1 METFLL
7 NLLKTS
13 LLGSLAILAML
24 VLKPLWRERY
34 RAKTRCW
41 LWLALAAFLLL
52 PVDFSVKNAPV
63 QAAPPK
69 DYTLFVGT
77 DKTAIQSTD
86 NLFGDM
92 AEKSGQSPAQVRDTI
107 IQRPVT
113 NPEQKTTRYIPVTT
127 ILFYGYLAGAA
138 AFLLYQGVSYALFR
152 RTVRRWKR
160 DVSRA
165 DYAAMLSD
173 TARDLGVSAPEMIVC
188 EAISTPA
195 VTGLLRPRLLLPH
208 ERYDVQELRY
218 ILRHELCHLKRR
230 DMLLKL
236 VLLAANAM
244 HWFNPVVYLM
254 LRQADEDIE
263 LACDSA
269 ATDGLELPERAAY
282 SRTLLAAV
290 QSSVRALP
298 ATTCFGGTVER
309 LKRRITNVLG
319 AQKKRGLGVVALV
332 LALTLTAGCAISW
345 GERAQKNDDPF
356 ADKSYTVDILL
367 YEAPAF
373 TDGFTDGT
381 YPSFRT
387 TTNTAG
393 EKYVTLCDAWGS
405 TSIYGPMEEYTLEKQ
420 SFYALFGS
428 TKASPVDDLIQNN
441 KSAWSGHCE
450 EASDGQPNQVYLLKQ
465 KDGSVYLGLAGD
477 YEEDGSE
484 LFCSVFRL
492 NEQVNPIYASMDDYA
507 AACVEDL
514 KKGTMTYSV
523 SENNDYASRS
533 IEDTVADV
541 RVTQLEQADSLG
553 NLSPDGTVLELWY
566 FQYEMKP
573 TNEAGMQ
580 IDVIGGQELTDD
592 GYLNENWT
600 HYLTVLHYTYGEKT
614 GYQVIGTYTGNDGL
628 WYNGC
633 SYSGEEKY
641 YLHDFYVDY
650 AGLDLPKMF
659 IPDLLN
665 DTAADGYGR
674 ANQCEARL
682 ISGDGSYYFYAP
694 ITAWAC
700 NPGTEF
706 WYSRYDTGSYFN
718 AKKLEQSLDEAK
730 AEWESTGAK
739 AEKTDAGWRFVT
751 HEGMSNTIVTLF
763 DAPDGT
769 CYEVTTHWTF
779 DGSTEENQ
787 WGWNRDRAVE
797 GEAVILQ
804 AMVNS
809 FRTSKILFTDGSPNG
824 SESSDPAPDD
834 TAFQADLQLASNGGA
849 SWLSLNTDGMAVGG
863 HDPKDSAPTVL
874 LDTCDYK
881 EYDPSESSPSG
892 SAVPPGGGNPLALCL
907 SLSNSAR
914 FTFYEGSDFMLY
926 QHGDTRYYKVSSYG
940 DYATIFDA
948 MLAWYNKT
956 PDKEA
961 TFESDLVLASNA
973 ATVDILAFCP
983 ASGESGSHA
992 PLLTGYSVALDS
1004 YEYKPIDKPKNLDG
1018 LDSVELWPHN
1028 AQATCLIFYKGT
1040 NTVKYVSGK
1049 SERYYRAVGDFSIV
1063 DNDGRTLYDLMRVW
1077 YDTAEY
1083 SDMLT
1088 SDVRAQSKSF
1098 SWQEAAQ
1105 NWANA
1110 YYGTQKEVTSGS
1122 IYKFTWLNVTV
1133 NPAEE
1138 TTQAKRKAGE
1148 IDDNTYCFAVRVE
1161 FTAESANALQSAMA
1175 GNTVKCENPAAP
1187 KDAYEFYR
1195 CCTIQLR
1202 DDGRWYGTELGTGWL
1217 CAIPK
1222 KEGLPPPFFA
1232 VFQRRAGKST
1242 GTSQRYVV

>member
-41 LWLALAAFLLL
+41 LWLALAVFLLL

-92 AEKSGQSPAQVRDTI
+92 AEKSGQSPAAVRDTI

-138 AFLLYQGVSYALFR
+138 AFLLYQGLSYAHFR

-160 DVSRA
+160 DVARV

-319 AQKKRGLGVVALV
+319 AQKKRGLGIVALV
-332 LALTLTAGCAISW
+332 LALTLTAGCAVSW
-345 GERAQKNDDPF
+345 GERGKKNDAPF
-356 ADKSYTVDILL
+356 
-367 YEAPAF
+367 
-373 TDGFTDGT
+373 DGT
-381 YPSFRT
+381 RYNPVLVVANWELTIGKNFRPLYYVSDESGT
-387 TTNTAG
+387 YFRLSREDGVNTVTMIYDGG
-393 EKYVTLCDAWGS
+393 ETAFAPMESVTLTQENFDGTLLPDLDTLRGDNKAAWRVQLPDNFDDHDPEASPNLVFLLEQEDGTLYLCIGYHFEGGDAFIEDTDRIRWV
-405 TSIYGPMEEYTLEKQ
+405 YRLEK
-420 SFYALFGS
+420 
-428 TKASPVDDLIQNN
+428 
-441 KSAWSGHCE
+441 
-450 EASDGQPNQVYLLKQ
+450 
-465 KDGSVYLGLAGD
+465 
-477 YEEDGSE
+477 ED
-484 LFCSVFRL
+484 
-492 NEQVNPIYASMDDYA
+492 NTIYPSMDDYA
-507 AACVEDL
+507 AKCVEDL
-514 KKGTMTYSV
+514 KQGTMTYYT
-523 SENNDYASRS
+523 SENGNYGSQA

-573 TNEAGMQ
+573 TNEAGVQ

-600 HYLTVLHYTYGEKT
+600 HYLTVLHYTYGEQT
-614 GYQVIGTYTGNDGL
+614 GYQIIGTSMSNDGL

-633 SYSGEEKY
+633 GYGVDLKY

-650 AGLDLPKMF
+650 AGLDLPKMY
-659 IPDLLN
+659 IPNLVDGLVE
-665 DTAADGYGR
+665 DGYGHG
-674 ANQCEARL
+674 NSVEGRL
-682 ISGDGSYYFYAP
+682 VSGSTYNFCYYYVP
-694 ITAWAC
+694 ITGWAC
-700 NPGTEF
+700 SPGTDY
-706 WYSRYDTGSYFN
+706 WYSRYDTGSYFSV
-718 AKKLEQSLDEAK
+718 KKLERGINDAK
-730 AEWESTGAK
+730 AEWERTGVTG
-739 AEKTDAGWRFVT
+739 EKVDTGCWRYVT

-763 DAPDGT
+763 AGPNNT
-769 CYEVTTHWTF
+769 TYEVEIHWLF

-797 GEAVILQ
+797 EEAVILQ
-804 AMVNS
+804 AMVKHFTINGG
-809 FRTSKILFTDGSPNG
+809 IYFTDGSSD
-824 SESSDPAPDD
+824 SESPAD
-834 TAFQADLQLASNGGA
+834 TAFLTDLQLAANGGIESLTLFPA
-849 SWLSLNTDGMAVGG
+849 ATSSIISPCEPVSTEGSELHVDLSNYGYSSTSEPENISLLNHIRIDLKGDSQSWF
-863 HDPKDSAPTVL
+863 
-874 LDTCDYK
+874 
-881 EYDPSESSPSG
+881 ESYQ
-892 SAVPPGGGNPLALCL
+892 GGNVIGYCAENRP
-907 SLSNSAR
+907 
-914 FTFYEGSDFMLY
+914 TE
-926 QHGDTRYYKVSSYG
+926 YY
-940 DYATIFDA
+940 
-948 MLAWYNKT
+948 
-956 PDKEA
+956 
-961 TFESDLVLASNA
+961 
-973 ATVDILAFCP
+973 LAF
-983 ASGESGSHA
+983 
-992 PLLTGYSVALDS
+992 
-1004 YEYKPIDKPKNLDG
+1004 
-1018 LDSVELWPHN
+1018 
-1028 AQATCLIFYKGT
+1028 
-1040 NTVKYVSGK
+1040 
-1049 SERYYRAVGDFSIV
+1049 GDF
-1063 DNDGRTLYDLMRVW
+1063 GKYATLYDVILEWYHSAQSGTKPSDASSTTTTNAVSRDSLIKAADSYVDLGGYLW
-1077 YDTAEY
+1077 YTAGGKFCRWREGGSVETVCDLPLDYDTPVSASLSTQDNRILMNYHIGGATMGSFITDLYDTDGKKLSSINGYNAIAISGDIIVMTDHFMPTPNNMSISYDCGKTFTEFGDKDWFY
-1083 SDMLT
+1083 GSALT
-1088 SDVRAQSKSF
+1088 ED
-1098 SWQEAAQ
+1098 
-1105 NWANA
+1105 
-1110 YYGTQKEVTSGS
+1110 GTYVTSVNSSLEIRDGYVYTTAVYDINHEKS
-1122 IYKFTWLNVTV
+1122 DDPLVTH
-1133 NPAEE
+1133 
-1138 TTQAKRKAGE
+1138 
-1148 IDDNTYCFAVRVE
+1148 AVRI
-1161 FTAESANALQSAMA
+1161 SI
-1175 GNTVKCENPAAP
+1175 K
-1187 KDAYEFYR
+1187 
-1195 CCTIQLR
+1195 
-1202 DDGRWYGTELGTGWL
+1202 TGAQEIL
-1217 CAIPK
+1217 D
-1222 KEGLPPPFFA
+1222 
-1232 VFQRRAGKST
+1232 
-1242 GTSQRYVV
+1242 

>member
-1 METFLL
+1 MAGAGGIFAAASRFFGE
-7 NLLKTS
+7 K
-13 LLGSLAILAML
+13 
-24 VLKPLWRERY
+24 
-34 RAKTRCW
+34 RAG
-41 LWLALAAFLLL
+41 AG
-52 PVDFSVKNAPV
+52 
-63 QAAPPK
+63 APPK

-113 NPEQKTTRYIPVTT
+113 NPAQKTTRYIPVTT

-173 TARDLGVSAPEMIVC
+173 TARDLGMSAPEMIVC

-269 ATDGLELPERAAY
+269 ATDGLDRAERAAY

-319 AQKKRGLGVVALV
+319 AQKKRGLGIVALV
-332 LALTLTAGCAISW
+332 LALTLTAGCAVSW

-356 ADKSYTVDILL
+356 ADKSYTVDTLL
-367 YEAPAF
+367 YEAPGF
-373 TDGFTDGT
+373 TDGFTDGA
-381 YPSFRT
+381 YPTFRT
-387 TTNTAG
+387 ATNPAG
-393 EKYVTLCDAWGS
+393 EKYVTMFNDLGYAL
-405 TSIYGPMEEYTLEKQ
+405 IYGPMEEYKLEKQ
-420 SFYALFGS
+420 SFYALFGN
-428 TKASPVDDLIQNN
+428 TRDASPVDDLMQHN
-441 KSAWSGHCE
+441 KSAWTGYCE
-450 EASDGQPNQVYLLKQ
+450 EAKDSQPYQAYLLEQ
-465 KDGSVYLGLAGD
+465 EDGTIYLGLSAD
-477 YEEDGSE
+477 YAEDGSE
-484 LFCSVFRL
+484 CFCMVYQL
-492 NEQVNPIYASMDDYA
+492 EKEDDTIYASMDDYA
-507 AACVEDL
+507 AERVAEL

-523 SENNDYASRS
+523 SENNEYASRS

-541 RVTQLEQADSLG
+541 RVTQLEFADSLG

-614 GYQVIGTYTGNDGL
+614 GYQIIGTYTANDGL

-641 YLHDFYVDY
+641 YLHDFYIDY

-797 GEAVILQ
+797 GEAEVLR
-804 AMVNS
+804 AMVRS
-809 FRTSKILFTDGSPNG
+809 FTVNWDADAAA
-824 SESSDPAPDD
+824 DPALDD
-834 TAFQADLQLASNGGA
+834 SDFQADLQLASNGGA
-849 SWLSLNTDGMAVGG
+849 AWMFLYRDNAAITDRDMLNVTPTVRLDECSYALLHDKFTPADGARSLTLWLSNNDSSHLVFFEDTDI
-863 HDPKDSAPTVL
+863 
-874 LDTCDYK
+874 
-881 EYDPSESSPSG
+881 
-892 SAVPPGGGNPLALCL
+892 
-907 SLSNSAR
+907 
-914 FTFYEGSDFMLY
+914 MLY
-926 QHGDTRYYKVSSYG
+926 QRDDAYYYKVSDYG
-940 DYATIFDA
+940 DYATLYDA
-948 MLAWYNKT
+948 MLAWFNSAQSGTEPSDASSATTTNAVSRDSLIKAADSYVDLGGYLWYTADGKFCRWHEGGSVETLRELPYNDVT
-956 PDKEA
+956 DQPAIA
-961 TFESDLVLASNA
+961 TLA
-973 ATVDILAFCP
+973 VEYDQ
-983 ASGESGSHA
+983 
-992 PLLTGYSVALDS
+992 VALRWHIGGATTGTTMLELYGADGKRTM
-1004 YEYKPIDKPKNLDG
+1004 ELDG
-1018 LDSVELWPHN
+1018 SAP
-1028 AQATCLIFYKGT
+1028 
-1040 NTVKYVSGK
+1040 
-1049 SERYYRAVGDFSIV
+1049 
-1063 DNDGRTLYDLMRVW
+1063 
-1077 YDTAEY
+1077 
-1083 SDMLT
+1083 
-1088 SDVRAQSKSF
+1088 
-1098 SWQEAAQ
+1098 
-1105 NWANA
+1105 
-1110 YYGTQKEVTSGS
+1110 
-1122 IYKFTWLNVTV
+1122 
-1133 NPAEE
+1133 
-1138 TTQAKRKAGE
+1138 
-1148 IDDNTYCFAVRVE
+1148 FAI
-1161 FTAESANALQSAMA
+1161 S
-1175 GNTVKCENPAAP
+1175 GNTVVKLLSFPPTTGNLLLSTDGGKTWSAIGDADWFYGSVTEDSSGSTSYALADLTIRDGYVYTTAVYDVHHEKSNAP
-1187 KDAYEFYR
+1187 LVTHAVRISIK
-1195 CCTIQLR
+1195 
-1202 DDGRWYGTELGTGWL
+1202 TGAQEIL
-1217 CAIPK
+1217 D
-1222 KEGLPPPFFA
+1222 
-1232 VFQRRAGKST
+1232 
-1242 GTSQRYVV
+1242 

>member
-41 LWLALAAFLLL
+41 LWLALAVFLLL

-77 DKTAIQSTD
+77 DKTTIQSTD

-138 AFLLYQGVSYALFR
+138 AFLLYQGVSYALFC

-208 ERYDVQELRY
+208 EHYDVQELRY

-332 LALTLTAGCAISW
+332 LALTLTAGCAVSW

-356 ADKSYTVDILL
+356 ADKSYTVDTLL
-367 YEAPAF
+367 YEAPGF
-373 TDGFTDGT
+373 TDGFTDGA
-381 YPSFRT
+381 YPTFRT
-387 TTNTAG
+387 ATNPAG
-393 EKYVTLCDAWGS
+393 EKYVTMFNDLGYAL
-405 TSIYGPMEEYTLEKQ
+405 IYGPMEEYKLEKQ
-420 SFYALFGS
+420 SFYALFGN
-428 TKASPVDDLIQNN
+428 TRDASPVDDLMQHN
-441 KSAWSGHCE
+441 KSAWTGYCE
-450 EASDGQPNQVYLLKQ
+450 EAKDSQPYQAYLLEQ
-465 KDGSVYLGLAGD
+465 EDGTIYLGLSAD
-477 YEEDGSE
+477 YAEDGSE
-484 LFCSVFRL
+484 CFCMVYRL
-492 NEQVNPIYASMDDYA
+492 EKEDDTIYASMDDYA

-541 RVTQLEQADSLG
+541 RVTRLEQGDSLG

-573 TNEAGMQ
+573 TNEAGAQ
-580 IDVIGGQELTDD
+580 INIVGGQELTDD

-600 HYLTVLHYTYGEKT
+600 HYLTVLHYTSGEKT
-614 GYQVIGTYTGNDGL
+614 GYQIIGTYTGNDGL

-787 WGWNRDRAVE
+787 RGWNRDRAVE
-797 GEAVILQ
+797 GEAAILQ
-804 AMVNS
+804 AMTDS
-809 FRTSKILFTDGSPNG
+809 FTITGKILLTQEDASAASTGFDALDAALDALGDMNVTADPLGHAVMVPNATAKWDDRNG
-824 SESSDPAPDD
+824 TNIAYRAEIAKQFRQYSWKEASNVAQFGEEVLSVQCGRWNFYLYSNYKNVLSFFDQESDPKGYPYAFEITNAGAENAVWDAFYKWYEEAVAADNGKQTVTPAATDTLSRASITKSADSYVDNDD
-834 TAFQADLQLASNGGA
+834 YLWYISGGKLCR
-849 SWLSLNTDGMAVGG
+849 WR
-863 HDPKDSAPTVL
+863 
-874 LDTCDYK
+874 
-881 EYDPSESSPSG
+881 EG
-892 SAVPPGGGNPLALCL
+892 SAVETICTLPIDSLTDSPVRATL
-907 SLSNSAR
+907 SI
-914 FTFYEGSDFMLY
+914 M
-926 QHGDTRYYKVSSYG
+926 VSR
-940 DYATIFDA
+940 
-948 MLAWYNKT
+948 
-956 PDKEA
+956 
-961 TFESDLVLASNA
+961 
-973 ATVDILAFCP
+973 
-983 ASGESGSHA
+983 
-992 PLLTGYSVALDS
+992 VALRYHIGGATMGTYVTELYNSDGEQYVKIDGYESIAFDNHGNIVKTLQFPPAQNNLSIS
-1004 YEYKPIDKPKNLDG
+1004 YD
-1018 LDSVELWPHN
+1018 
-1028 AQATCLIFYKGT
+1028 
-1040 NTVKYVSGK
+1040 SGK
-1049 SERYYRAVGDFSIV
+1049 TWTSIGDADYFYGSVTENNDSISYAPADLSIRDGYVYTTAV
-1063 DNDGRTLYDLMRVW
+1063 YDI
-1077 YDTAEY
+1077 DHQK
-1083 SDMLT
+1083 T
-1088 SDVRAQSKSF
+1088 SDPLVTHSVRISIKTGAQ
-1098 SWQEAAQ
+1098 
-1105 NWANA
+1105 
-1110 YYGTQKEVTSGS
+1110 
-1122 IYKFTWLNVTV
+1122 
-1133 NPAEE
+1133 
-1138 TTQAKRKAGE
+1138 E
-1148 IDDNTYCFAVRVE
+1148 ILD
-1161 FTAESANALQSAMA
+1161 
-1175 GNTVKCENPAAP
+1175 
-1187 KDAYEFYR
+1187 
-1195 CCTIQLR
+1195 
-1202 DDGRWYGTELGTGWL
+1202 
-1217 CAIPK
+1217 
-1222 KEGLPPPFFA
+1222 
-1232 VFQRRAGKST
+1232 
-1242 GTSQRYVV
+1242 

>member
-52 PVDFSVKNAPV
+52 PVDFSVENAPV

-92 AEKSGQSPAQVRDTI
+92 AEKSGQSPAAVRDTI

-160 DVSRA
+160 DVARA
-165 DYAAMLSD
+165 DYASLLSD
-173 TARDLGVSAPEMIVC
+173 TARDLGVRAPEMIVC

-332 LALTLTAGCAISW
+332 LALTLTAGCAVSW

-356 ADKSYTVDILL
+356 ADKSYTVDTLL
-367 YEAPAF
+367 YEAPGF
-373 TDGFTDGT
+373 TDGFTDGA
-381 YPSFRT
+381 YPTFRT
-387 TTNTAG
+387 ATNPAG
-393 EKYVTLCDAWGS
+393 EKYVTMFNDLGYAL
-405 TSIYGPMEEYTLEKQ
+405 IYGPMEEYKLEKQ
-420 SFYALFGS
+420 SFYALFGN
-428 TKASPVDDLIQNN
+428 TRDASPVDDLMQHN
-441 KSAWSGHCE
+441 KSAWTGYCE
-450 EASDGQPNQVYLLKQ
+450 EAKDSQPYQAYLLEQ
-465 KDGSVYLGLAGD
+465 EDGTIYLGLSAD
-477 YEEDGSE
+477 YAEDGSE
-484 LFCSVFRL
+484 CFCMVYRL
-492 NEQVNPIYASMDDYA
+492 EKQDDTIYASMDDYA
-507 AACVEDL
+507 AERVAEL

-523 SENNDYASRS
+523 SENNEYASRS

-541 RVTQLEQADSLG
+541 RVTQLEFADSLG

-566 FQYEMKP
+566 FQYERKP
-573 TNEAGMQ
+573 TNEAGAQ
-580 IDVIGGQELTDD
+580 INIVGGQELTDD
-592 GYLNENWT
+592 GYLNEHWT
-600 HYLTVLHYTYGEKT
+600 HYLTVLHYTSGEKT
-614 GYQVIGTYTGNDGL
+614 GYQIIGTYTGNDGL

-633 SYSGEEKY
+633 SYGVDLKY

-797 GEAVILQ
+797 GEAEVLR
-804 AMVNS
+804 AMVRS
-809 FRTSKILFTDGSPNG
+809 FTVNWDADAAA
-824 SESSDPAPDD
+824 DPALDD
-834 TAFQADLQLASNGGA
+834 SDFQADLQLASNGGA
-849 SWLSLNTDGMAVGG
+849 AWMFLYRDNAAITDRDMLNVTPTVRLDECSYALLHDKFTPADGARSLTLWLSNNDSSHLVFFEDTDI
-863 HDPKDSAPTVL
+863 
-874 LDTCDYK
+874 
-881 EYDPSESSPSG
+881 
-892 SAVPPGGGNPLALCL
+892 
-907 SLSNSAR
+907 
-914 FTFYEGSDFMLY
+914 MLY
-926 QHGDTRYYKVSSYG
+926 QRDDAYYYKVSDYG
-940 DYATIFDA
+940 DYATLYDA
-948 MLAWYNKT
+948 MLAWFNSAQSGTEPSDASSATTTNAVSRDSLIKAADSYVDLGGYLWYTADGKFCRWHEGGSVETLRELPYNDVT
-956 PDKEA
+956 DQPA
-961 TFESDLVLASNA
+961 IAALA
-973 ATVDILAFCP
+973 VEYDQ
-983 ASGESGSHA
+983 
-992 PLLTGYSVALDS
+992 VALRWHIGGATTGTTMLELYGADGKRTM
-1004 YEYKPIDKPKNLDG
+1004 ELDG
-1018 LDSVELWPHN
+1018 SAP
-1028 AQATCLIFYKGT
+1028 
-1040 NTVKYVSGK
+1040 
-1049 SERYYRAVGDFSIV
+1049 
-1063 DNDGRTLYDLMRVW
+1063 
-1077 YDTAEY
+1077 
-1083 SDMLT
+1083 
-1088 SDVRAQSKSF
+1088 
-1098 SWQEAAQ
+1098 
-1105 NWANA
+1105 
-1110 YYGTQKEVTSGS
+1110 
-1122 IYKFTWLNVTV
+1122 
-1133 NPAEE
+1133 
-1138 TTQAKRKAGE
+1138 
-1148 IDDNTYCFAVRVE
+1148 FAI
-1161 FTAESANALQSAMA
+1161 S
-1175 GNTVKCENPAAP
+1175 GNTVVKLLSFPPTTGNLLLSTDGGKTWSAIG
-1187 KDAYEFYR
+1187 DADWFYGSVTEDSSGSTSYALADL
-1195 CCTIQLR
+1195 TIR
-1202 DDGRWYGTELGTGWL
+1202 DGYVYTTAVYDVHHEKSNDPLVTHSVRVNLKTGAQEIL
-1217 CAIPK
+1217 D
-1222 KEGLPPPFFA
+1222 
-1232 VFQRRAGKST
+1232 
-1242 GTSQRYVV
+1242 

>member
-41 LWLALAAFLLL
+41 LWLALAVFLLL

-77 DKTAIQSTD
+77 DKTTIQSTD

-208 ERYDVQELRY
+208 EHYDVQELRY

-332 LALTLTAGCAISW
+332 LALTLTAGCAVSW
-345 GERAQKNDDPF
+345 GERAQTQKNDDPF

-367 YEAPAF
+367 YEAPGF
-373 TDGFTDGT
+373 TDGFTDGA
-381 YPSFRT
+381 YPTFRT
-387 TTNTAG
+387 ATNPAG
-393 EKYVTLCDAWGS
+393 EKYVTMFNDLGYAL
-405 TSIYGPMEEYTLEKQ
+405 IYGPMEEYKLEKQ
-420 SFYALFGS
+420 SFYALFGN
-428 TKASPVDDLIQNN
+428 TRDASPVDDLMQHN
-441 KSAWSGHCE
+441 KSAWTGYCE
-450 EASDGQPNQVYLLKQ
+450 EAKDSQPYQAYLLEQ
-465 KDGSVYLGLAGD
+465 EDGTIYLGLSAD
-477 YEEDGSE
+477 YAEDGSE
-484 LFCSVFRL
+484 CFCMVYRL
-492 NEQVNPIYASMDDYA
+492 EKEDDTIYASMDDYA
-507 AACVEDL
+507 AERVAEL

-523 SENNDYASRS
+523 SENNEYASRS

-600 HYLTVLHYTYGEKT
+600 HYLTVLHYTSGEQT

-763 DAPDGT
+763 DAPDGI

-797 GEAVILQ
+797 GEAAILQ
-804 AMVNS
+804 AMTDS
-809 FRTSKILFTDGSPNG
+809 FTITGKILLSQEDASAASTGFDALDAALDALGDMNVTADPLGHAVMVPNATAKWDDRNG
-824 SESSDPAPDD
+824 TNIAYRAEIAKQFRQYSWKEASNVAQFGEEVLSVQCGRWNFYLYSNYKNVLSFFDQESDPKGFPYAFEITNAGAENAVWDAFYKWYEEAVAADNGKQTVTPAATDTLSRASITKSADSYVDNDD
-834 TAFQADLQLASNGGA
+834 YLWYISGGKLCR
-849 SWLSLNTDGMAVGG
+849 WR
-863 HDPKDSAPTVL
+863 
-874 LDTCDYK
+874 
-881 EYDPSESSPSG
+881 EG
-892 SAVPPGGGNPLALCL
+892 SAVETICTLPIDSLTDSPVRATL
-907 SLSNSAR
+907 SI
-914 FTFYEGSDFMLY
+914 M
-926 QHGDTRYYKVSSYG
+926 VSR
-940 DYATIFDA
+940 
-948 MLAWYNKT
+948 
-956 PDKEA
+956 
-961 TFESDLVLASNA
+961 
-973 ATVDILAFCP
+973 
-983 ASGESGSHA
+983 
-992 PLLTGYSVALDS
+992 VALRYHIGGATMGTYVTELYNSDGEQYVKIDGYESIAFDNHGNIVKTLQFPPAQNNLSIS
-1004 YEYKPIDKPKNLDG
+1004 YD
-1018 LDSVELWPHN
+1018 
-1028 AQATCLIFYKGT
+1028 
-1040 NTVKYVSGK
+1040 SGK
-1049 SERYYRAVGDFSIV
+1049 TWTAIGDADYFYGSVTEDGSSISYFPGALEIRDGYVYTTAV
-1063 DNDGRTLYDLMRVW
+1063 YDI
-1077 YDTAEY
+1077 DHQK
-1083 SDMLT
+1083 T
-1088 SDVRAQSKSF
+1088 SDPL
-1098 SWQEAAQ
+1098 
-1105 NWANA
+1105 
-1110 YYGTQKEVTSGS
+1110 VTHS
-1122 IYKFTWLNVTV
+1122 
-1133 NPAEE
+1133 
-1138 TTQAKRKAGE
+1138 
-1148 IDDNTYCFAVRVE
+1148 VRV
-1161 FTAESANALQSAMA
+1161 NL
-1175 GNTVKCENPAAP
+1175 K
-1187 KDAYEFYR
+1187 
-1195 CCTIQLR
+1195 
-1202 DDGRWYGTELGTGWL
+1202 TGAQEIL
-1217 CAIPK
+1217 D
-1222 KEGLPPPFFA
+1222 
-1232 VFQRRAGKST
+1232 
-1242 GTSQRYVV
+1242 

>member
-52 PVDFSVKNAPV
+52 PIDFSVKNASV

-92 AEKSGQSPAQVRDTI
+92 AEKSGQSPSAVRDTI

-138 AFLLYQGVSYALFR
+138 AFLLYQGVSYAHFR

-160 DVSRA
+160 DVARA

-230 DMLLKL
+230 DMLFKL

-332 LALTLTAGCAISW
+332 LALTLTAGCAVSW
-345 GERAQKNDDPF
+345 GERGKKNDAPF
-356 ADKSYTVDILL
+356 
-367 YEAPAF
+367 
-373 TDGFTDGT
+373 DGT
-381 YPSFRT
+381 RYNPVLVVANWELTIGKNFRPLYYVSDESGT
-387 TTNTAG
+387 YFRLSREDGVNTVTMIYDGG
-393 EKYVTLCDAWGS
+393 ETAFAPMESVTLTQENFDGTLLPDLDALRSDNKTAWRVQLPDNFDDHDPEASPNLVFLLEQEDGTLYLCIGYHFNGGDAFPEDS
-405 TSIYGPMEEYTLEKQ
+405 DRIRWVYRLEK
-420 SFYALFGS
+420 
-428 TKASPVDDLIQNN
+428 
-441 KSAWSGHCE
+441 
-450 EASDGQPNQVYLLKQ
+450 
-465 KDGSVYLGLAGD
+465 
-477 YEEDGSE
+477 ED
-484 LFCSVFRL
+484 
-492 NEQVNPIYASMDDYA
+492 NTIYPSMDDYA

-541 RVTQLEQADSLG
+541 RVTRLEQGDSLG

-573 TNEAGMQ
+573 TNEAGVQ

-592 GYLNENWT
+592 GYLNEHWT
-600 HYLTVLHYTYGEKT
+600 HYLTVLHYTSGEQT
-614 GYQVIGTYTGNDGL
+614 GYQIIGTSMSNDGL

-633 SYSGEEKY
+633 SYGVDLKY

-650 AGLDLPKMF
+650 AGLDLPKMY
-659 IPDLLN
+659 IPNLVDGLVE
-665 DTAADGYGR
+665 DGYGHG
-674 ANQCEARL
+674 NSVEGRL
-682 ISGDGSYYFYAP
+682 ISGNGNYSFYVP
-694 ITAWAC
+694 ISGWTYKPDAGYA
-700 NPGTEF
+700 EY
-706 WYSRYDTGSYFN
+706 WYSSYNTGSYFSVTEVDHSLYDE
-718 AKKLEQSLDEAK
+718 KL
-730 AEWESTGAK
+730 EWESAGYT
-739 AEKTDAGWRFVT
+739 AEWIDESCRFVT
-751 HEGMSNTIVTLF
+751 HEGMSNTVVTLF
-763 DAPDGT
+763 NGPNNT
-769 CYEVTTHWTF
+769 CYIVEIHWLF

-797 GEAVILQ
+797 EEAVILQ
-804 AMVNS
+804 AMVKHFTINGG
-809 FRTSKILFTDGSPNG
+809 IYFTDGSSD
-824 SESSDPAPDD
+824 SESPAD
-834 TAFQADLQLASNGGA
+834 TAFLTDLQLAANGGIESLTLFPA
-849 SWLSLNTDGMAVGG
+849 ATSSIISPCEPVSTEGSELHVDLSNYGYSSTSEPENISLLNHIRIDLKGDSQSWF
-863 HDPKDSAPTVL
+863 
-874 LDTCDYK
+874 
-881 EYDPSESSPSG
+881 ESYQ
-892 SAVPPGGGNPLALCL
+892 GGNVIGYCAENRP
-907 SLSNSAR
+907 
-914 FTFYEGSDFMLY
+914 TE
-926 QHGDTRYYKVSSYG
+926 YY
-940 DYATIFDA
+940 
-948 MLAWYNKT
+948 
-956 PDKEA
+956 
-961 TFESDLVLASNA
+961 
-973 ATVDILAFCP
+973 LAF
-983 ASGESGSHA
+983 
-992 PLLTGYSVALDS
+992 
-1004 YEYKPIDKPKNLDG
+1004 
-1018 LDSVELWPHN
+1018 
-1028 AQATCLIFYKGT
+1028 
-1040 NTVKYVSGK
+1040 
-1049 SERYYRAVGDFSIV
+1049 GDF
-1063 DNDGRTLYDLMRVW
+1063 GKYATLYDVILEWYHSAQSGTKPSDASSTTTTNAVSRDSLIKAADSYVDLGGYLW
-1077 YDTAEY
+1077 YTAGGKFCRWHEGGSVETVCDLPLDYDTPVSASLSTQDNRILMNYHIGGATMGSFITDLYDTDGKKLSSINGYNAIAISGDIIVMTDYFMPTPNNLSISYDCGKTFTEFGDKDWFY
-1083 SDMLT
+1083 GSALT
-1088 SDVRAQSKSF
+1088 ED
-1098 SWQEAAQ
+1098 
-1105 NWANA
+1105 
-1110 YYGTQKEVTSGS
+1110 GTYVTSVSSSLEIRDGYVYTTAVYDINHEKS
-1122 IYKFTWLNVTV
+1122 DDPLVTH
-1133 NPAEE
+1133 
-1138 TTQAKRKAGE
+1138 
-1148 IDDNTYCFAVRVE
+1148 AVRI
-1161 FTAESANALQSAMA
+1161 SI
-1175 GNTVKCENPAAP
+1175 K
-1187 KDAYEFYR
+1187 
-1195 CCTIQLR
+1195 
-1202 DDGRWYGTELGTGWL
+1202 TGAQEIL
-1217 CAIPK
+1217 D
-1222 KEGLPPPFFA
+1222 
-1232 VFQRRAGKST
+1232 
-1242 GTSQRYVV
+1242 

>member
-41 LWLALAAFLLL
+41 LWLALAVFLLL

-77 DKTAIQSTD
+77 DKTTIQSTD

-160 DVSRA
+160 DVARA

-208 ERYDVQELRY
+208 EHYDVQELRY

-332 LALTLTAGCAISW
+332 LALTLTAGCAVGW
-345 GERAQKNDDPF
+345 GERAQTQKNDDPF

-600 HYLTVLHYTYGEKT
+600 HYLTVLHYTSGEQT

-633 SYSGEEKY
+633 SYGQELKY
-641 YLHDFYVDY
+641 YLHDFYIDY
-650 AGLDLPKMF
+650 AGLDLPKMY
-659 IPDLLN
+659 IPNLVDG
-665 DTAADGYGR
+665 TVTDGYGHG
-674 ANQCEARL
+674 NSVEGRL
-682 ISGDGSYYFYAP
+682 VSDSTYNFCYYYVP
-694 ITAWAC
+694 ITGWAC
-700 NPGTEF
+700 SPGTDY
-706 WYSRYDTGSYFN
+706 WYSRYDTGSYFSV
-718 AKKLEQSLDEAK
+718 KKLERGINDAK

-739 AEKTDAGWRFVT
+739 AAKTDTGWRFVT
-751 HEGMSNTIVTLF
+751 NEGMSNTVVTLF
-763 DAPDGT
+763 DAPDNT
-769 CYEVTTHWTF
+769 CYEVEIHWSF
-779 DGSTEENQ
+779 DGSTAENE

-797 GEAVILQ
+797 GEAEVLR
-804 AMVNS
+804 AMVRS
-809 FRTSKILFTDGSPNG
+809 FTVNWDADAAA
-824 SESSDPAPDD
+824 DPALDD
-834 TAFQADLQLASNGGA
+834 SDFQADLQLASNGGA
-849 SWLSLNTDGMAVGG
+849 AWMFLYRDNAAITDRDMLNVTPTVRLDECSYALLHDKFTPADGARSLTLWLSNNDSSHLAFFEGTDI
-863 HDPKDSAPTVL
+863 
-874 LDTCDYK
+874 
-881 EYDPSESSPSG
+881 
-892 SAVPPGGGNPLALCL
+892 
-907 SLSNSAR
+907 
-914 FTFYEGSDFMLY
+914 MLY
-926 QHGDTRYYKVSSYG
+926 QRDDAYYYKVSDYG
-940 DYATIFDA
+940 DYATLYDA
-948 MLAWYNKT
+948 MLAW
-956 PDKEA
+956 
-961 TFESDLVLASNA
+961 FE
-973 ATVDILAFCP
+973 
-983 ASGESGSHA
+983 
-992 PLLTGYSVALDS
+992 
-1004 YEYKPIDKPKNLDG
+1004 
-1018 LDSVELWPHN
+1018 
-1028 AQATCLIFYKGT
+1028 
-1040 NTVKYVSGK
+1040 
-1049 SERYYRAVGDFSIV
+1049 
-1063 DNDGRTLYDLMRVW
+1063 
-1077 YDTAEY
+1077 
-1083 SDMLT
+1083 
-1088 SDVRAQSKSF
+1088 
-1098 SWQEAAQ
+1098 EAA
-1105 NWANA
+1105 AN
-1110 YYGTQKEVTSGS
+1110 E
-1122 IYKFTWLNVTV
+1122 
-1133 NPAEE
+1133 
-1138 TTQAKRKAGE
+1138 
-1148 IDDNTYCFAVRVE
+1148 D
-1161 FTAESANALQSAMA
+1161 AESANAVIK
-1175 GNTVKCENPAAP
+1175 NTVLNRDVLIQSSGSHVDFGGFLWYTAGGELRRYRSGVIETVDTLPIDYLNDTPVNASLSTQDDRLLMSYHIGGATSGSFVTDLYGVDGKKIASIGGYNSIAISGDTVVKTLQFPPAANNLYISYDCGGTFTP
-1187 KDAYEFYR
+1187 LGDKDWYYGAVKEDDSGVTYMSAELE
-1195 CCTIQLR
+1195 IR
-1202 DDGRWYGTELGTGWL
+1202 DGYVYTHAVYDVFHDKTSDPLVTHEVRLNLKTGAQEIL
-1217 CAIPK
+1217 D
-1222 KEGLPPPFFA
+1222 
-1232 VFQRRAGKST
+1232 
-1242 GTSQRYVV
+1242 

>member
-41 LWLALAAFLLL
+41 LWLALAVFLLL

-160 DVSRA
+160 DVARA

-319 AQKKRGLGVVALV
+319 AQKKRGLGIVALV
-332 LALTLTAGCAISW
+332 LALTLTAGCAVSW

-356 ADKSYTVDILL
+356 ADKSYTVDTLL
-367 YEAPAF
+367 YEAPGF
-373 TDGFTDGT
+373 TDGFTDGA
-381 YPSFRT
+381 YPTFRT
-387 TTNTAG
+387 ATNPAG
-393 EKYVTLCDAWGS
+393 EKYVTMFNDLGYAL
-405 TSIYGPMEEYTLEKQ
+405 IYGPMEEYKLEKQ
-420 SFYALFGS
+420 SFYALFGN
-428 TKASPVDDLIQNN
+428 TRDASPVDDLMQHN
-441 KSAWSGHCE
+441 KSAWTGYCE
-450 EASDGQPNQVYLLKQ
+450 EAKDSQPYQAYLLEQ
-465 KDGSVYLGLAGD
+465 EDGTIYLGLSAD
-477 YEEDGSE
+477 YAEDGSE
-484 LFCSVFRL
+484 CFCMVYRL
-492 NEQVNPIYASMDDYA
+492 NEQINPIYPSMDDYA
-507 AACVEDL
+507 AACVAEL

-523 SENNDYASRS
+523 SENNEYASRS

-541 RVTQLEQADSLG
+541 RVTQLEFADSLG

-573 TNEAGMQ
+573 TNEAGVE
-580 IDVIGGQELTDD
+580 IEPVGGQYVTDD
-592 GYLNENWT
+592 GYLRESWT

-614 GYQVIGTYTGNDGL
+614 GYQIIGTYTGNDGL

-641 YLHDFYVDY
+641 YLHDFYIDY
-650 AGLDLPKMF
+650 AGLNEPKMY
-659 IPDLLN
+659 IPDLVDGLVE
-665 DTAADGYGR
+665 DGYGHG
-674 ANQCEARL
+674 NSVEGRL
-682 ISGDGSYYFYAP
+682 VSGSTYNFCYYYVP
-694 ITAWAC
+694 ITGWAC
-700 NPGTEF
+700 SPGTDY
-706 WYSRYDTGSYFN
+706 WYSRYDTGSYFSV
-718 AKKLEQSLDEAK
+718 KKLERGINDAK
-730 AEWESTGAK
+730 AEWESTGVTG
-739 AEKTDAGWRFVT
+739 EKVDTGCWRYVT

-763 DAPDGT
+763 AGPNNT
-769 CYEVTTHWTF
+769 TYEVEIHWLF

-787 WGWNRDRAVE
+787 WGWNHDRAVE
-797 GEAVILQ
+797 EEAVILQ
-804 AMVNS
+804 AMVKHFTINGG
-809 FRTSKILFTDGSPNG
+809 IYFTDGSSD
-824 SESSDPAPDD
+824 SESPAD
-834 TAFQADLQLASNGGA
+834 TAFLTDLQLASNGGA

-863 HDPKDSAPTVL
+863 HDPKDAAPTVL

-892 SAVPPGGGNPLALCL
+892 SAVPPRGGNPLALCL

-983 ASGESGSHA
+983 AGGESGSHA

-1195 CCTIQLR
+1195 CCTIQLK
-1202 DDGRWYGTELGTGWL
+1202 DDGRWYGTELGTGW
-1217 CAIPK
+1217 
-1222 KEGLPPPFFA
+1222 
-1232 VFQRRAGKST
+1232 
-1242 GTSQRYVV
+1242 

>member
-41 LWLALAAFLLL
+41 LWLALAVFLLL

-138 AFLLYQGVSYALFR
+138 AFLLYQGLSYALFR

-160 DVSRA
+160 DVARA

-173 TARDLGVSAPEMIVC
+173 TARDLAVSAPEMIVC

-319 AQKKRGLGVVALV
+319 AQKKRGLGIVALV
-332 LALTLTAGCAISW
+332 LALTLTAGCAVSW
-345 GERAQKNDDPF
+345 GNKNELSDPF
-356 ADKSYTVDILL
+356 GKSYTIADIVYIGVEPDDTFRENAANAELL
-367 YEAPAF
+367 LRPDAQSITLTWTDRYKWDCTAAGSFEMTEENFDRYFDGSAFEAADNPAGWQESDMSAAKLRRENANTWCF
-373 TDGFTDGT
+373 TTSSPPDGLTD
-381 YPSFRT
+381 Y
-387 TTNTAG
+387 
-393 EKYVTLCDAWGS
+393 LC
-405 TSIYGPMEEYTLEKQ
+405 
-420 SFYALFGS
+420 
-428 TKASPVDDLIQNN
+428 
-441 KSAWSGHCE
+441 
-450 EASDGQPNQVYLLKQ
+450 LLQQ
-465 KDGSVYLGLAGD
+465 KDGTLYLAMGYYPDSKQTAPHCFHTL
-477 YEEDGSE
+477 
-484 LFCSVFRL
+484 FRL
-492 NEQVNPIYASMDDYA
+492 AEKAVPIYASMDDYA

-523 SENNDYASRS
+523 SENNEYASRS

-541 RVTQLEQADSLG
+541 RVTQLEFADSLG

-573 TNEAGMQ
+573 TNEAGAQ
-580 IDVIGGQELTDD
+580 INIVGGQELTDD
-592 GYLNENWT
+592 GYLNEHWT
-600 HYLTVLHYTYGEKT
+600 HYLTVLHYTSGEKT
-614 GYQVIGTYTGNDGL
+614 GYQIIGTSMSNDGL

-633 SYSGEEKY
+633 SYGVDLKY

-650 AGLDLPKMF
+650 AGLSEPKMY
-659 IPDLLN
+659 IPDLVDGLVE
-665 DTAADGYGR
+665 DGYGHG
-674 ANQCEARL
+674 NSVEGRL
-682 ISGDGSYYFYAP
+682 VSGSTYNFCYYYVP
-694 ITAWAC
+694 ITGWAC
-700 NPGTEF
+700 SPGTDY
-706 WYSRYDTGSYFN
+706 WYSRYDTGSYFSV
-718 AKKLEQSLDEAK
+718 KKLERGINDAK
-730 AEWESTGAK
+730 AEWESTGVTG
-739 AEKTDAGWRFVT
+739 EKVDTGCWRYVT

-763 DAPDGT
+763 AGPNNT
-769 CYEVTTHWTF
+769 TYEVEIHWLF

-787 WGWNRDRAVE
+787 WGWNHDRAVE
-797 GEAVILQ
+797 EEAVILQ
-804 AMVNS
+804 AMVKHFTINGG
-809 FRTSKILFTDGSPNG
+809 IYVTDGSSD
-824 SESSDPAPDD
+824 SESPAD
-834 TAFQADLQLASNGGA
+834 TAFLTDLQLAANGGIESLTLFPA
-849 SWLSLNTDGMAVGG
+849 ATSSIISPCEPVSTEGSELHVDLSNYGYSSTSEPENISLLNHIRIDLKGDSQSWF
-863 HDPKDSAPTVL
+863 
-874 LDTCDYK
+874 
-881 EYDPSESSPSG
+881 ESYQ
-892 SAVPPGGGNPLALCL
+892 GGNVIGYCAENRP
-907 SLSNSAR
+907 
-914 FTFYEGSDFMLY
+914 TE
-926 QHGDTRYYKVSSYG
+926 YY
-940 DYATIFDA
+940 
-948 MLAWYNKT
+948 
-956 PDKEA
+956 
-961 TFESDLVLASNA
+961 
-973 ATVDILAFCP
+973 LAF
-983 ASGESGSHA
+983 
-992 PLLTGYSVALDS
+992 
-1004 YEYKPIDKPKNLDG
+1004 
-1018 LDSVELWPHN
+1018 
-1028 AQATCLIFYKGT
+1028 
-1040 NTVKYVSGK
+1040 
-1049 SERYYRAVGDFSIV
+1049 GDF
-1063 DNDGRTLYDLMRVW
+1063 GKYATLYDVILEWYHSAQSGTKPSDASSTTTTNAVSRDSLIKAADSYVDLGGYLW
-1077 YDTAEY
+1077 YTAGGKFCRWREGGSVETVCDLPLDYDTPVSASLSTQDNRILMNYHIGGATMGSFITDLYDTDGKKLSSINGYNAIAISGDIIVMTDYFMPTPNNLSISYDCGKTFTEFGDKDWFY
-1083 SDMLT
+1083 GSALT
-1088 SDVRAQSKSF
+1088 ED
-1098 SWQEAAQ
+1098 
-1105 NWANA
+1105 
-1110 YYGTQKEVTSGS
+1110 GTYVTSVSSSLEIRDGYVYTTAVYDINHEKS
-1122 IYKFTWLNVTV
+1122 DDPLVTH
-1133 NPAEE
+1133 
-1138 TTQAKRKAGE
+1138 
-1148 IDDNTYCFAVRVE
+1148 AVRI
-1161 FTAESANALQSAMA
+1161 SI
-1175 GNTVKCENPAAP
+1175 K
-1187 KDAYEFYR
+1187 
-1195 CCTIQLR
+1195 
-1202 DDGRWYGTELGTGWL
+1202 TGAQEIL
-1217 CAIPK
+1217 D
-1222 KEGLPPPFFA
+1222 
-1232 VFQRRAGKST
+1232 
-1242 GTSQRYVV
+1242 

>member
-41 LWLALAAFLLL
+41 LWLALAVFLLL

-86 NLFGDM
+86 NLFGGM

-113 NPEQKTTRYIPVTT
+113 NPEQKTTRYIPVTA

-160 DVSRA
+160 DVARA

-208 ERYDVQELRY
+208 EHYDVQELRY

-332 LALTLTAGCAISW
+332 LALTLTAGCAVSW
-345 GERAQKNDDPF
+345 GERAQTQKNDDPF

-367 YEAPAF
+367 YEAPGF
-373 TDGFTDGT
+373 TDGFTDGA
-381 YPSFRT
+381 YPTFRT
-387 TTNTAG
+387 ATNPAG
-393 EKYVTLCDAWGS
+393 EKYVTMFNDLGYAL
-405 TSIYGPMEEYTLEKQ
+405 IYGPMEEYKLEKQ
-420 SFYALFGS
+420 SFYALFGN
-428 TKASPVDDLIQNN
+428 TRDASPVDDLMQHN
-441 KSAWSGHCE
+441 KSAWTGYCE
-450 EASDGQPNQVYLLKQ
+450 EAKDSQPYQAYLLEQ
-465 KDGSVYLGLAGD
+465 EDGTIYLGLSAD
-477 YEEDGSE
+477 YAEDGSE
-484 LFCSVFRL
+484 CFCMVYRL
-492 NEQVNPIYASMDDYA
+492 EKEDDTIYASMDDYA
-507 AACVEDL
+507 AERVAEL

-523 SENNDYASRS
+523 SENNEYASRS

-600 HYLTVLHYTYGEKT
+600 HYLTVLHYTSGEQT

-763 DAPDGT
+763 DAPDGI

-797 GEAVILQ
+797 GEAAILQ
-804 AMVNS
+804 AMTDS
-809 FRTSKILFTDGSPNG
+809 FTITGKILLSQEDASAASTGFDALDAALDALGDMNVTADPLGHAVMVPNATAKWDDRNG
-824 SESSDPAPDD
+824 TNIAYRAEIAKQFRQYSWKEASNVAQFGEEVLSVQCGRWNFYLYSNYKNVLSFFDQESDPKGYPYAFEITNAGAENAVWDAFYKWYEEAVAADNGKQTVTPAATDTLSRASITKSADSYVDNDD
-834 TAFQADLQLASNGGA
+834 YLWYISGGKLCR
-849 SWLSLNTDGMAVGG
+849 WR
-863 HDPKDSAPTVL
+863 
-874 LDTCDYK
+874 
-881 EYDPSESSPSG
+881 EG
-892 SAVPPGGGNPLALCL
+892 SAVETICTLPIDSLTDSPVRATL
-907 SLSNSAR
+907 SI
-914 FTFYEGSDFMLY
+914 M
-926 QHGDTRYYKVSSYG
+926 VSR
-940 DYATIFDA
+940 
-948 MLAWYNKT
+948 
-956 PDKEA
+956 
-961 TFESDLVLASNA
+961 
-973 ATVDILAFCP
+973 
-983 ASGESGSHA
+983 
-992 PLLTGYSVALDS
+992 VALRYHIGGATMGTYVTELYNSDGEQYVKIDGYESIAFDNHGNIVKTLQFPPAQNNLSIS
-1004 YEYKPIDKPKNLDG
+1004 YD
-1018 LDSVELWPHN
+1018 
-1028 AQATCLIFYKGT
+1028 
-1040 NTVKYVSGK
+1040 SGK
-1049 SERYYRAVGDFSIV
+1049 TWTAIGDADYFYGSVTEDGSSISYFPGALEIRDGYVYTTAV
-1063 DNDGRTLYDLMRVW
+1063 YDI
-1077 YDTAEY
+1077 DHQK
-1083 SDMLT
+1083 T
-1088 SDVRAQSKSF
+1088 SDPL
-1098 SWQEAAQ
+1098 
-1105 NWANA
+1105 
-1110 YYGTQKEVTSGS
+1110 VTHS
-1122 IYKFTWLNVTV
+1122 
-1133 NPAEE
+1133 
-1138 TTQAKRKAGE
+1138 
-1148 IDDNTYCFAVRVE
+1148 VRV
-1161 FTAESANALQSAMA
+1161 NL
-1175 GNTVKCENPAAP
+1175 K
-1187 KDAYEFYR
+1187 
-1195 CCTIQLR
+1195 
-1202 DDGRWYGTELGTGWL
+1202 TGAQEIL
-1217 CAIPK
+1217 D
-1222 KEGLPPPFFA
+1222 
-1232 VFQRRAGKST
+1232 
-1242 GTSQRYVV
+1242 

>member
-41 LWLALAAFLLL
+41 LWLALAVFLLL

-77 DKTAIQSTD
+77 DKTTIQSTD

-208 ERYDVQELRY
+208 EHYDVQELRY

-332 LALTLTAGCAISW
+332 LALTLTAGCAVSW
-345 GERAQKNDDPF
+345 GERAQTQKNDDPF

-367 YEAPAF
+367 YEAPGF
-373 TDGFTDGT
+373 TDGFTDGA
-381 YPSFRT
+381 YPTFRT
-387 TTNTAG
+387 ATNPAG
-393 EKYVTLCDAWGS
+393 EKYVTMFNDLGYAL
-405 TSIYGPMEEYTLEKQ
+405 IYGPMEEYKLEKQ
-420 SFYALFGS
+420 SFYALFGN
-428 TKASPVDDLIQNN
+428 TRDASPVDDLMQHN
-441 KSAWSGHCE
+441 KSAWTGYCE
-450 EASDGQPNQVYLLKQ
+450 EAKDSQPYQAYLLEQ
-465 KDGSVYLGLAGD
+465 EDGTIYLGLSAD
-477 YEEDGSE
+477 YAEDGSE
-484 LFCSVFRL
+484 CFCMVYRL
-492 NEQVNPIYASMDDYA
+492 EKEDDTIYASMDDYA
-507 AACVEDL
+507 AERVAEL

-523 SENNDYASRS
+523 SENNEYASRS

-600 HYLTVLHYTYGEKT
+600 HYLTVLHYTSGEQT

-674 ANQCEARL
+674 ANRCEARL

-763 DAPDGT
+763 DAPDGI

-797 GEAVILQ
+797 GEAAILQ
-804 AMVNS
+804 AMTDS
-809 FRTSKILFTDGSPNG
+809 FTITGKILLSQEDASAASTGFDALDAALDALGDMNVTADPLGHAVMVPNATAKWDDRNG
-824 SESSDPAPDD
+824 TNIAYRAEIAKQFRQYSWKEASNVAQFGEEVLSVQCGRWNFYLYSNYKNVLSFFDQESDPKGYPYAFEITNAGAENAVWDAFYKWYEEAVAADNGKQTVTPAATDTLSRASITKSADSYVDNDD
-834 TAFQADLQLASNGGA
+834 YLWYISGGKLCR
-849 SWLSLNTDGMAVGG
+849 WR
-863 HDPKDSAPTVL
+863 
-874 LDTCDYK
+874 
-881 EYDPSESSPSG
+881 EG
-892 SAVPPGGGNPLALCL
+892 SAVETICTLPIDSLTDSPVRATL
-907 SLSNSAR
+907 SI
-914 FTFYEGSDFMLY
+914 M
-926 QHGDTRYYKVSSYG
+926 VSR
-940 DYATIFDA
+940 
-948 MLAWYNKT
+948 
-956 PDKEA
+956 
-961 TFESDLVLASNA
+961 
-973 ATVDILAFCP
+973 
-983 ASGESGSHA
+983 
-992 PLLTGYSVALDS
+992 VALRYHIGGATMGTYVTELYNSDGEQYVKIDGYESIAFDNHGNIVKTLQFPPAQNNLSIS
-1004 YEYKPIDKPKNLDG
+1004 YD
-1018 LDSVELWPHN
+1018 
-1028 AQATCLIFYKGT
+1028 
-1040 NTVKYVSGK
+1040 SGK
-1049 SERYYRAVGDFSIV
+1049 TWTAIGDADYFYGSVTEDGSSISYFPGALEIRDGYVYTTAV
-1063 DNDGRTLYDLMRVW
+1063 YDI
-1077 YDTAEY
+1077 DHQK
-1083 SDMLT
+1083 T
-1088 SDVRAQSKSF
+1088 SDPL
-1098 SWQEAAQ
+1098 
-1105 NWANA
+1105 
-1110 YYGTQKEVTSGS
+1110 VTHS
-1122 IYKFTWLNVTV
+1122 
-1133 NPAEE
+1133 
-1138 TTQAKRKAGE
+1138 
-1148 IDDNTYCFAVRVE
+1148 VRV
-1161 FTAESANALQSAMA
+1161 NL
-1175 GNTVKCENPAAP
+1175 K
-1187 KDAYEFYR
+1187 
-1195 CCTIQLR
+1195 
-1202 DDGRWYGTELGTGWL
+1202 TGAQEIL
-1217 CAIPK
+1217 D
-1222 KEGLPPPFFA
+1222 
-1232 VFQRRAGKST
+1232 
-1242 GTSQRYVV
+1242 

>member
-24 VLKPLWRERY
+24 VLKPLWRERH

-77 DKTAIQSTD
+77 DKTTIQSTD

-138 AFLLYQGVSYALFR
+138 VFLLYQGVSYALFR

-160 DVSRA
+160 DVSRV

-332 LALTLTAGCAISW
+332 LALTLTAGCAVGW
-345 GERAQKNDDPF
+345 GERAQTQKNDDPF

-507 AACVEDL
+507 AACVAEL

-523 SENNDYASRS
+523 SENNEYASRS

-600 HYLTVLHYTYGEKT
+600 HYLTVLHYTSGEQT

-763 DAPDGT
+763 DAPDGI

-797 GEAVILQ
+797 GEAAILQ
-804 AMVNS
+804 AMTDS
-809 FRTSKILFTDGSPNG
+809 FTITGKILLSQEDASAASTGFDALDAALDALGDMNVTADPLGHAVMVPNATAKWDDRNG
-824 SESSDPAPDD
+824 TNIAYRAEIAKQFRQYSWKEASNVAQFGEEVLSVQCGRWNFYLYSNYKNVLSFFDQESDPKGYPYAFEITNAGAENAVWDAFYKWYEEAVAADNGKQTVTPAATDTLSRASITKSADSYVDNDD
-834 TAFQADLQLASNGGA
+834 YLWYISGGKLCR
-849 SWLSLNTDGMAVGG
+849 WR
-863 HDPKDSAPTVL
+863 
-874 LDTCDYK
+874 
-881 EYDPSESSPSG
+881 EG
-892 SAVPPGGGNPLALCL
+892 SAVETICTLPIDSLTDSPVRATL
-907 SLSNSAR
+907 SI
-914 FTFYEGSDFMLY
+914 M
-926 QHGDTRYYKVSSYG
+926 VSR
-940 DYATIFDA
+940 
-948 MLAWYNKT
+948 
-956 PDKEA
+956 
-961 TFESDLVLASNA
+961 
-973 ATVDILAFCP
+973 
-983 ASGESGSHA
+983 
-992 PLLTGYSVALDS
+992 VALRYHIGGATMGTYVTELYNSDGEQYVKIDGYESIAFDNHGNIVKTLQFPPAQNNLSIS
-1004 YEYKPIDKPKNLDG
+1004 YD
-1018 LDSVELWPHN
+1018 
-1028 AQATCLIFYKGT
+1028 
-1040 NTVKYVSGK
+1040 SGK
-1049 SERYYRAVGDFSIV
+1049 TWTAIGDADYFYGSVTEDGSSISYFPGALEIRDGYVYTTAV
-1063 DNDGRTLYDLMRVW
+1063 YDI
-1077 YDTAEY
+1077 DHQK
-1083 SDMLT
+1083 T
-1088 SDVRAQSKSF
+1088 SDPL
-1098 SWQEAAQ
+1098 
-1105 NWANA
+1105 
-1110 YYGTQKEVTSGS
+1110 VTHS
-1122 IYKFTWLNVTV
+1122 
-1133 NPAEE
+1133 
-1138 TTQAKRKAGE
+1138 
-1148 IDDNTYCFAVRVE
+1148 VRV
-1161 FTAESANALQSAMA
+1161 NL
-1175 GNTVKCENPAAP
+1175 K
-1187 KDAYEFYR
+1187 
-1195 CCTIQLR
+1195 
-1202 DDGRWYGTELGTGWL
+1202 TGAQEIL
-1217 CAIPK
+1217 D
-1222 KEGLPPPFFA
+1222 
-1232 VFQRRAGKST
+1232 
-1242 GTSQRYVV
+1242 

>member
-41 LWLALAAFLLL
+41 LWLALAVFLLL

-332 LALTLTAGCAISW
+332 LALTLTAGCAVGW
-345 GERAQKNDDPF
+345 GERAQTQKNDDPF

-381 YPSFRT
+381 YPTFRT
-387 TTNTAG
+387 ATNPAG
-393 EKYVTLCDAWGS
+393 EKYVTMFNDLGYAL
-405 TSIYGPMEEYTLEKQ
+405 IYGPMEEYKLEKQ
-420 SFYALFGS
+420 SFYALFGN
-428 TKASPVDDLIQNN
+428 TRDASPVDDLMQHN
-441 KSAWSGHCE
+441 KSAWTGYCE
-450 EASDGQPNQVYLLKQ
+450 EAKDSQPYQAYLLEQ
-465 KDGSVYLGLAGD
+465 EDGTIYLGLSAD
-477 YEEDGSE
+477 YAEDGSE
-484 LFCSVFRL
+484 CFCMVYRL
-492 NEQVNPIYASMDDYA
+492 EKEDDTIYASMDDYA

-600 HYLTVLHYTYGEKT
+600 HYLTVLHYTSGEQT

-809 FRTSKILFTDGSPNG
+809 FRTSKILPTTDPVLD
-824 SESSDPAPDD
+824 DPA
-834 TAFQADLQLASNGGA
+834 FKADLQLATNGGA
-849 SWLSLNTDGMAVGG
+849 SWMYLSKNSAAVS
-863 HDPKDSAPTVL
+863 DCNMRNVTPTVKLDECSYAL
-874 LDTCDYK
+874 LNEEFTPDDGKQT
-881 EYDPSESSPSG
+881 
-892 SAVPPGGGNPLALCL
+892 LTLW
-907 SLSNSAR
+907 LSNNDSSHLA
-914 FTFYEGSDFMLY
+914 FYEGTNVMLY
-926 QHGDTRYYKVSSYG
+926 QRDDARYYKVSNFG
-940 DYATIFDA
+940 DYATLYDA
-948 MLAWYNKT
+948 MLAWFNSAQSGT
-956 PDKEA
+956 E
-961 TFESDLVLASNA
+961 TSDASSTTTTNAVSRDSLIKAADSYVDLGGYLWYTAGGKLYRWREGGSVEVLHDLPVNDVTDT
-973 ATVDILAFCP
+973 TVDATLSVVSDQVALRYYIGGGIMGSFVTELYGADGKQS
-983 ASGESGSHA
+983 ATLYGYESIAISGSTIVETTKFPPTVNNLRLSTDGGKTWTSIGDA
-992 PLLTGYSVALDS
+992 DYFYGSVTEDGSSISYFPGALEIRDGYVYTTAVYD
-1004 YEYKPIDKPKNLDG
+1004 IDHQK
-1018 LDSVELWPHN
+1018 
-1028 AQATCLIFYKGT
+1028 
-1040 NTVKYVSGK
+1040 
-1049 SERYYRAVGDFSIV
+1049 
-1063 DNDGRTLYDLMRVW
+1063 
-1077 YDTAEY
+1077 
-1083 SDMLT
+1083 T
-1088 SDVRAQSKSF
+1088 SDPL
-1098 SWQEAAQ
+1098 
-1105 NWANA
+1105 
-1110 YYGTQKEVTSGS
+1110 VTHS
-1122 IYKFTWLNVTV
+1122 
-1133 NPAEE
+1133 
-1138 TTQAKRKAGE
+1138 
-1148 IDDNTYCFAVRVE
+1148 VRV
-1161 FTAESANALQSAMA
+1161 NL
-1175 GNTVKCENPAAP
+1175 K
-1187 KDAYEFYR
+1187 
-1195 CCTIQLR
+1195 
-1202 DDGRWYGTELGTGWL
+1202 TGAQEIL
-1217 CAIPK
+1217 D
-1222 KEGLPPPFFA
+1222 
-1232 VFQRRAGKST
+1232 
-1242 GTSQRYVV
+1242 

>member
-1 METFLL
+1 MEQFLL

-13 LLGSLAILAML
+13 LLGALAILLML
-24 VLKPLWRERY
+24 VSKPLWRERY
-34 RAKTRCW
+34 RAKARCW
-41 LWLALAAFLLL
+41 LWLALAAFLLF
-52 PVDFSVKNAPV
+52 PVDFSVKDAPV
-63 QAAPPK
+63 QAAPPQ

-77 DKTAIQSTD
+77 DKTTIQSTD
-86 NLFGDM
+86 HLFGDM
-92 AEKSGQSPAQVRDTI
+92 AEKSGQTSTQVRDSI
-107 IQRPVT
+107 IARPVT
-113 NPEQKTTRYIPVTT
+113 DPAQKATRYIPVTT

-138 AFLLYQGVSYALFR
+138 AFLLCQGVSYVRFR
-152 RTVRRWKR
+152 RTVRRWR
-160 DVSRA
+160 SGVARGDYRA
-165 DYAAMLSD
+165 LLQD
-173 TARDLGVSAPEMIVC
+173 TARSLNVTAPEMFVC

-195 VTGLLRPRLLLPH
+195 VTGVLHPQLLLPH
-208 ERYDVQELRY
+208 EHYDSSDLRY

-269 ATDGLELPERAAY
+269 ATDGLDRAERAAY

-290 QSSVRALP
+290 QSHVRALP

-332 LALTLTAGCAISW
+332 LALTLTAGCAVSW

-356 ADKSYTVDILL
+356 ADKSYTVDTLL
-367 YEAPAF
+367 YEAPGF
-373 TDGFTDGT
+373 TDGFTDGA
-381 YPSFRT
+381 YPTFRT
-387 TTNTAG
+387 ATNPAG
-393 EKYVTLCDAWGS
+393 EKYVTMFNDLGYAL
-405 TSIYGPMEEYTLEKQ
+405 IYGPMEEYKLEKQ
-420 SFYALFGS
+420 SFYALFGN
-428 TKASPVDDLIQNN
+428 TRDASPVDDLMQHN
-441 KSAWSGHCE
+441 KSAWTGYCE
-450 EASDGQPNQVYLLKQ
+450 EAKDSQPYQAYLLEQ
-465 KDGSVYLGLAGD
+465 EDGTIYLGLSAD
-477 YEEDGSE
+477 YAEDGSE
-484 LFCSVFRL
+484 CFCMVYRL
-492 NEQVNPIYASMDDYA
+492 EKEDDTIYASMDDYA
-507 AACVEDL
+507 AERVAEL

-523 SENNDYASRS
+523 SENNEYASRS

-797 GEAVILQ
+797 GEAEVLR
-804 AMVNS
+804 AMVRS
-809 FRTSKILFTDGSPNG
+809 FTVNWDADAAA
-824 SESSDPAPDD
+824 DPALNDSD
-834 TAFQADLQLASNGGA
+834 FQADLQLASNGGA
-849 SWLSLNTDGMAVGG
+849 SWMYLSKNSAAVS
-863 HDPKDSAPTVL
+863 DCNMRNVTPTVKLDECSYAL
-874 LDTCDYK
+874 LNEEFTPDDGKQT
-881 EYDPSESSPSG
+881 
-892 SAVPPGGGNPLALCL
+892 LTLW
-907 SLSNSAR
+907 LSNNDSSHLA
-914 FTFYEGSDFMLY
+914 FYEGTDIMLY
-926 QHGDTRYYKVSSYG
+926 QRDDAYYYKVSDYG
-940 DYATIFDA
+940 DYATLYDA
-948 MLAWYNKT
+948 MLAWFNSAQSGT
-956 PDKEA
+956 EPSDASSA
-961 TFESDLVLASNA
+961 TTTNAVSRDSLIKAADSYVDLGGYLWYTAGGKFCRWHEGGSVE
-973 ATVDILAFCP
+973 TVDTL
-983 ASGESGSHA
+983 
-992 PLLTGYSVALDS
+992 
-1004 YEYKPIDKPKNLDG
+1004 PIDYLNDTP
-1018 LDSVELWPHN
+1018 VN
-1028 AQATCLIFYKGT
+1028 ASLSTQDDRL
-1040 NTVKYVSGK
+1040 
-1049 SERYYRAVGDFSIV
+1049 
-1063 DNDGRTLYDLMRVW
+1063 LMS
-1077 YDTAEY
+1077 YHIGGA
-1083 SDMLT
+1083 
-1088 SDVRAQSKSF
+1088 
-1098 SWQEAAQ
+1098 
-1105 NWANA
+1105 
-1110 YYGTQKEVTSGS
+1110 TSGS
-1122 IYKFTWLNVTV
+1122 FVTDLYGVDGKKIASIGGYNSIAISGDTVVKTLQFPPAANNLYISYDCGGTFTPLGDKDWYYGAVKEDDSGVTYMS
-1133 NPAEE
+1133 AEL
-1138 TTQAKRKAGE
+1138 E
-1148 IDDNTYCFAVRVE
+1148 IRDGYVYTHAVYDVFHDKTSDPLVTHSVRV
-1161 FTAESANALQSAMA
+1161 NL
-1175 GNTVKCENPAAP
+1175 K
-1187 KDAYEFYR
+1187 
-1195 CCTIQLR
+1195 
-1202 DDGRWYGTELGTGWL
+1202 TGAQEIL
-1217 CAIPK
+1217 D
-1222 KEGLPPPFFA
+1222 
-1232 VFQRRAGKST
+1232 
-1242 GTSQRYVV
+1242 

>member
-41 LWLALAAFLLL
+41 LWLAMAAFLLL

-138 AFLLYQGVSYALFR
+138 AFLLYQGISYAHFR

-165 DYAAMLSD
+165 DYAAMLSN

-319 AQKKRGLGVVALV
+319 AQKKRGLGIVALV
-332 LALTLTAGCAISW
+332 LALTLTAGCAVSW

-356 ADKSYTVDILL
+356 ADKSYTVDTLL
-367 YEAPAF
+367 YEAPGF
-373 TDGFTDGT
+373 TDGFTDGA
-381 YPSFRT
+381 YPTFRT
-387 TTNTAG
+387 ATNPAG
-393 EKYVTLCDAWGS
+393 EKYVTMFNDLGYAL
-405 TSIYGPMEEYTLEKQ
+405 IYGPMEEYKLEKQ
-420 SFYALFGS
+420 SFYALFGN
-428 TKASPVDDLIQNN
+428 TRDASPVDDLMQHN
-441 KSAWSGHCE
+441 KSAWTGYCE
-450 EASDGQPNQVYLLKQ
+450 EAKDSQPYQAYLLEQ
-465 KDGSVYLGLAGD
+465 EDGTIYLGLSAD
-477 YEEDGSE
+477 YAEDGSE
-484 LFCSVFRL
+484 CFCMVYRL
-492 NEQVNPIYASMDDYA
+492 EKEDDTIYPSMDDYA

-541 RVTQLEQADSLG
+541 RVTRLEQGDSLG

-573 TNEAGMQ
+573 TNEAGVQ

-592 GYLNENWT
+592 GYLNEHWT

-614 GYQVIGTYTGNDGL
+614 GYQIIGTSMSNDGL

-633 SYSGEEKY
+633 GYGVDLKY

-650 AGLDLPKMF
+650 AGLDLPKMY
-659 IPDLLN
+659 IPNLVDGLVE
-665 DTAADGYGR
+665 DGYGHG
-674 ANQCEARL
+674 NSVEGRL
-682 ISGDGSYYFYAP
+682 ISGNGNYRFYAP
-694 ITAWAC
+694 ISGWTYKPDAKYA
-700 NPGTEF
+700 EY
-706 WYSRYDTGSYFN
+706 WYSSYNTGSYFSVT
-718 AKKLEQSLDEAK
+718 EVDHSLYDEK
-730 AEWESTGAK
+730 PEWESAGYT
-739 AEKTDAGWRFVT
+739 AEWTDESCRFVT
-751 HEGMSNTIVTLF
+751 HEGMSNTVVTLF
-763 DAPDGT
+763 NGPNNT
-769 CYEVTTHWTF
+769 CYIVEIHWLF

-797 GEAVILQ
+797 EEAVILQ

-809 FRTSKILFTDGSPNG
+809 FRTSKILPTTDPVLD
-824 SESSDPAPDD
+824 DPA
-834 TAFQADLQLASNGGA
+834 FKADLQLATNGGA
-849 SWLSLNTDGMAVGG
+849 SWMYLSKNSAAVSDCNMRNVSPAVKLDECSYTLLNKDFTPADG
-863 HDPKDSAPTVL
+863 TQVL
-874 LDTCDYK
+874 ELW
-881 EYDPSESSPSG
+881 
-892 SAVPPGGGNPLALCL
+892 
-907 SLSNSAR
+907 LSNNDDSHFA
-914 FTFYEGSDFMLY
+914 FYEGTNVMLY
-926 QHGDTRYYKVSSYG
+926 QRDDARYYKVSNFG
-940 DYATIFDA
+940 DYATLYNA
-948 MLAWYNKT
+948 MLAWFNSAQSGT
-956 PDKEA
+956 EPSDASSA
-961 TFESDLVLASNA
+961 TTTNA
-973 ATVDILAFCP
+973 VSRDSLIKAA
-983 ASGESGSHA
+983 
-992 PLLTGYSVALDS
+992 DS
-1004 YEYKPIDKPKNLDG
+1004 YVDLGGYLWYTAGGKFCRWHEG
-1018 LDSVELWPHN
+1018 GSVE
-1028 AQATCLIFYKGT
+1028 
-1040 NTVKYVSGK
+1040 TVCDLPLDYDTPVSA
-1049 SERYYRAVGDFSIV
+1049 SLSTQ
-1063 DNDGRTLYDLMRVW
+1063 DNRILMNYHIGGAIMGSFITDLYDTDGKKLSSINGYNAIAISGDIIVMTDYFMPTPNNMSIS
-1077 YDTAEY
+1077 YDCGKTFTEFGDKDWFYGSA
-1083 SDMLT
+1083 LT
-1088 SDVRAQSKSF
+1088 ED
-1098 SWQEAAQ
+1098 
-1105 NWANA
+1105 
-1110 YYGTQKEVTSGS
+1110 GTYVTSVNSSLEIRDGYVYTTAVYDINHEKS
-1122 IYKFTWLNVTV
+1122 DDPLVTH
-1133 NPAEE
+1133 
-1138 TTQAKRKAGE
+1138 
-1148 IDDNTYCFAVRVE
+1148 AVRI
-1161 FTAESANALQSAMA
+1161 SI
-1175 GNTVKCENPAAP
+1175 K
-1187 KDAYEFYR
+1187 
-1195 CCTIQLR
+1195 
-1202 DDGRWYGTELGTGWL
+1202 TGAQEIL
-1217 CAIPK
+1217 D
-1222 KEGLPPPFFA
+1222 
-1232 VFQRRAGKST
+1232 
-1242 GTSQRYVV
+1242 

>member
-41 LWLALAAFLLL
+41 LWLALAVFLLL
-52 PVDFSVKNAPV
+52 PIDFSVKNAPV

-173 TARDLGVSAPEMIVC
+173 TARDLGVSTPEMIVC

-319 AQKKRGLGVVALV
+319 AQKKRGLGIVALV
-332 LALTLTAGCAISW
+332 LALTLTAGCAVSW
-345 GERAQKNDDPF
+345 GERAQAQKNDDPF

-381 YPSFRT
+381 YPSFRA

-405 TSIYGPMEEYTLEKQ
+405 TSIYGPMEEYTLEKE

-541 RVTQLEQADSLG
+541 RVTQLEQGDSLG

-573 TNEAGMQ
+573 TNEAGAQ
-580 IDVIGGQELTDD
+580 INIVGGQELTDD
-592 GYLNENWT
+592 GYLNEHWT
-600 HYLTVLHYTYGEKT
+600 HYLTVLHYTSGEKT
-614 GYQVIGTYTGNDGL
+614 GYQIIGTSMSNDGL

-633 SYSGEEKY
+633 SYGVDLKY
-641 YLHDFYVDY
+641 YLHDFYIDY
-650 AGLDLPKMF
+650 AGLNEPKMY
-659 IPDLLN
+659 IPNLVDGLVE
-665 DTAADGYGR
+665 DGYGHG
-674 ANQCEARL
+674 NSVEGRL
-682 ISGDGSYYFYAP
+682 VSGSTYNFCYYYVP
-694 ITAWAC
+694 ITGWAC
-700 NPGTEF
+700 SPGTDY
-706 WYSRYDTGSYFN
+706 WYSRYDTGSYFSV
-718 AKKLEQSLDEAK
+718 KKLERGINDAK
-730 AEWESTGAK
+730 AEWESTGVTG
-739 AEKTDAGWRFVT
+739 EKVDTGCWRYVT

-763 DAPDGT
+763 AGPNNT
-769 CYEVTTHWTF
+769 TYEVEIHWLF

-787 WGWNRDRAVE
+787 WGWNHDRAVE
-797 GEAVILQ
+797 EEAVILQ

-809 FRTSKILFTDGSPNG
+809 FRTSKILPTTDPVLD
-824 SESSDPAPDD
+824 DP
-834 TAFQADLQLASNGGA
+834 TFKADLQLATNGGA
-849 SWLSLNTDGMAVGG
+849 SWMYLSKNSAAVSDCNMRNVSPAVKLDECSYALLNEEFTPDDG
-863 HDPKDSAPTVL
+863 KQTL
-874 LDTCDYK
+874 TLW
-881 EYDPSESSPSG
+881 
-892 SAVPPGGGNPLALCL
+892 
-907 SLSNSAR
+907 LSNNDSSHLA
-914 FTFYEGSDFMLY
+914 FYEGTNVMLY
-926 QHGDTRYYKVSSYG
+926 QRDDARYYKVSNFG
-940 DYATIFDA
+940 DYATLYDA
-948 MLAWYNKT
+948 MLAWYHSAQSGTK
-956 PDKEA
+956 P
-961 TFESDLVLASNA
+961 SDASSTTTTNA
-973 ATVDILAFCP
+973 VSRDSLIKAA
-983 ASGESGSHA
+983 
-992 PLLTGYSVALDS
+992 DS
-1004 YEYKPIDKPKNLDG
+1004 YVDLGGYLWYTAGGKFCRWREG
-1018 LDSVELWPHN
+1018 GSVETVCDLPLDYDTPVSASLSTQDNRILMNYHIGG
-1028 AQATCLIFYKGT
+1028 ATMGSFIT
-1040 NTVKYVSGK
+1040 
-1049 SERYYRAVGDFSIV
+1049 D
-1063 DNDGRTLYDLMRVW
+1063 LYDTDGKKLSSINGYNAIAISGDIIVMTDHFMPTPNNLSIS
-1077 YDTAEY
+1077 YDCGKTFTEFGDKDWFYGSA
-1083 SDMLT
+1083 LT
-1088 SDVRAQSKSF
+1088 ED
-1098 SWQEAAQ
+1098 
-1105 NWANA
+1105 
-1110 YYGTQKEVTSGS
+1110 GTYVTSVSSSLEIRDGYVYTTAVYDINHEKS
-1122 IYKFTWLNVTV
+1122 DDPLVTH
-1133 NPAEE
+1133 
-1138 TTQAKRKAGE
+1138 
-1148 IDDNTYCFAVRVE
+1148 AVRI
-1161 FTAESANALQSAMA
+1161 SI
-1175 GNTVKCENPAAP
+1175 K
-1187 KDAYEFYR
+1187 
-1195 CCTIQLR
+1195 
-1202 DDGRWYGTELGTGWL
+1202 TGAQEIL
-1217 CAIPK
+1217 D
-1222 KEGLPPPFFA
+1222 
-1232 VFQRRAGKST
+1232 
-1242 GTSQRYVV
+1242 

>member
-113 NPEQKTTRYIPVTT
+113 NPAQKTTRYIPVTT

-173 TARDLGVSAPEMIVC
+173 TARDLGMSAPEMIVC

-319 AQKKRGLGVVALV
+319 AQKKRGFGVVALV
-332 LALTLTAGCAISW
+332 LALTAGCAVSW

-356 ADKSYTVDILL
+356 ADKSYTVDTLL
-367 YEAPAF
+367 YEAPGF
-373 TDGFTDGT
+373 TDGFTDGA
-381 YPSFRT
+381 YPTFRT
-387 TTNTAG
+387 ATNPAG
-393 EKYVTLCDAWGS
+393 EKYVTMFNDLGYAL
-405 TSIYGPMEEYTLEKQ
+405 IYGPMEEYKLEKQ
-420 SFYALFGS
+420 SFYALFGN
-428 TKASPVDDLIQNN
+428 TRDASPVDDLMQHN
-441 KSAWSGHCE
+441 KSAWTGYCE
-450 EASDGQPNQVYLLKQ
+450 EAKDSQPYQAYLLEQ
-465 KDGSVYLGLAGD
+465 EDGTIYLGLSAD
-477 YEEDGSE
+477 YAEDGSE
-484 LFCSVFRL
+484 CFCMVYQL
-492 NEQVNPIYASMDDYA
+492 EKEDDTIYASMDDYA
-507 AACVEDL
+507 AERVAEL

-523 SENNDYASRS
+523 SENNEYASRS

-541 RVTQLEQADSLG
+541 RVTQLEFADSLG

-614 GYQVIGTYTGNDGL
+614 GYQIIGTYTGNDGL

-641 YLHDFYVDY
+641 YLHDFYIDY

-797 GEAVILQ
+797 GEAEVLR
-804 AMVNS
+804 AMVRS
-809 FRTSKILFTDGSPNG
+809 FTVNWDADAAA
-824 SESSDPAPDD
+824 DPALDD
-834 TAFQADLQLASNGGA
+834 SDFQADLQLASNGGA
-849 SWLSLNTDGMAVGG
+849 AWMFLYRDNAAITDRDMLNVTPTVRLDECSYALLHDKFTPADGARSLTLWLSNNDSSHLVFFEDTDI
-863 HDPKDSAPTVL
+863 
-874 LDTCDYK
+874 
-881 EYDPSESSPSG
+881 
-892 SAVPPGGGNPLALCL
+892 
-907 SLSNSAR
+907 
-914 FTFYEGSDFMLY
+914 MLY
-926 QHGDTRYYKVSSYG
+926 QRDDAYYYKVSDYG
-940 DYATIFDA
+940 DYATLYDA
-948 MLAWYNKT
+948 MLAWFNSAQSGTEPSDASSATTTNAVSRDSLIKAADSYVDLGGYLWYTADGKFCRWHEGGSVETLRELPYNDVT
-956 PDKEA
+956 DQPAIA
-961 TFESDLVLASNA
+961 TLA
-973 ATVDILAFCP
+973 VEYDQ
-983 ASGESGSHA
+983 
-992 PLLTGYSVALDS
+992 VALRWHIGGATTGTTMLELYGADGKRTM
-1004 YEYKPIDKPKNLDG
+1004 ELDG
-1018 LDSVELWPHN
+1018 SAP
-1028 AQATCLIFYKGT
+1028 
-1040 NTVKYVSGK
+1040 
-1049 SERYYRAVGDFSIV
+1049 
-1063 DNDGRTLYDLMRVW
+1063 
-1077 YDTAEY
+1077 
-1083 SDMLT
+1083 
-1088 SDVRAQSKSF
+1088 
-1098 SWQEAAQ
+1098 
-1105 NWANA
+1105 
-1110 YYGTQKEVTSGS
+1110 
-1122 IYKFTWLNVTV
+1122 
-1133 NPAEE
+1133 
-1138 TTQAKRKAGE
+1138 
-1148 IDDNTYCFAVRVE
+1148 FAI
-1161 FTAESANALQSAMA
+1161 S
-1175 GNTVKCENPAAP
+1175 GNTVVKLLSFPPTTGNLLLSTDGGKTWSAIGDADWFYGSVTEDSSGSTSYALADLTIRDGYVYTTAVYDVHHEKSNAP
-1187 KDAYEFYR
+1187 LVTHAVRISIK
-1195 CCTIQLR
+1195 
-1202 DDGRWYGTELGTGWL
+1202 TGAQEIL
-1217 CAIPK
+1217 D
-1222 KEGLPPPFFA
+1222 
-1232 VFQRRAGKST
+1232 
-1242 GTSQRYVV
+1242 

>member
-41 LWLALAAFLLL
+41 LWLALAVFLLL

-77 DKTAIQSTD
+77 DKTTIQSTD

-332 LALTLTAGCAISW
+332 LALTLTAGCAVSW

-356 ADKSYTVDILL
+356 ADKSYTVDTLL
-367 YEAPAF
+367 YEAPGF
-373 TDGFTDGT
+373 TDGFTDGA
-381 YPSFRT
+381 YPTFRT
-387 TTNTAG
+387 ATNPAG
-393 EKYVTLCDAWGS
+393 EKYVTMFNDLGYAL
-405 TSIYGPMEEYTLEKQ
+405 IYGPMEEYKLEKQ
-420 SFYALFGS
+420 SFYALFGN
-428 TKASPVDDLIQNN
+428 TRDASPVDDLMQHN
-441 KSAWSGHCE
+441 KSAWTGYCE
-450 EASDGQPNQVYLLKQ
+450 EAKDSQPYQAYLLEQ
-465 KDGSVYLGLAGD
+465 EDGTIYLGLSAD
-477 YEEDGSE
+477 YAEDGSE
-484 LFCSVFRL
+484 CFCMVYRL
-492 NEQVNPIYASMDDYA
+492 EKEDDTIYASMDDYA
-507 AACVEDL
+507 AERVAEL

-600 HYLTVLHYTYGEKT
+600 HYLTVLHYTSGEQT

-797 GEAVILQ
+797 GEAAILQ
-804 AMVNS
+804 AMTDS
-809 FRTSKILFTDGSPNG
+809 FTITGKILLTQEDASAASTGFDALDAALDALGDMNVTADPLGHAVMVPNATAKWDDRNG
-824 SESSDPAPDD
+824 TNIAYRAEIAKQFRQYSWKEASNVAQFGEEVLSVQCGRWNFYLYSNYKNVLSFFDQESDPKGYPYAFEITNAGAENAVWDAFYKWYEEAVAADNGKQTVTPAATDTLSRASITKSADSYVDLGGYLWYTAGGKFYRWHEGGSVETIDTLPIDSLTDSPVRATLSIRGSRVALNYHIGGATMGTYVTELYNPDGEQYVKIDGYESIAFDNHGNIVKTLQFPPAQNNLSISYDSGKTWTSIGDADYFYGSVTENNDSISYAP
-834 TAFQADLQLASNGGA
+834 ADLSIR
-849 SWLSLNTDGMAVGG
+849 DGYVYTTAV
-863 HDPKDSAPTVL
+863 
-874 LDTCDYK
+874 
-881 EYDPSESSPSG
+881 YD
-892 SAVPPGGGNPLALCL
+892 
-907 SLSNSAR
+907 
-914 FTFYEGSDFMLY
+914 
-926 QHGDTRYYKVSSYG
+926 
-940 DYATIFDA
+940 
-948 MLAWYNKT
+948 
-956 PDKEA
+956 
-961 TFESDLVLASNA
+961 
-973 ATVDILAFCP
+973 
-983 ASGESGSHA
+983 
-992 PLLTGYSVALDS
+992 
-1004 YEYKPIDKPKNLDG
+1004 IDHQK
-1018 LDSVELWPHN
+1018 
-1028 AQATCLIFYKGT
+1028 
-1040 NTVKYVSGK
+1040 
-1049 SERYYRAVGDFSIV
+1049 
-1063 DNDGRTLYDLMRVW
+1063 
-1077 YDTAEY
+1077 
-1083 SDMLT
+1083 T
-1088 SDVRAQSKSF
+1088 SDPL
-1098 SWQEAAQ
+1098 
-1105 NWANA
+1105 
-1110 YYGTQKEVTSGS
+1110 VTH
-1122 IYKFTWLNVTV
+1122 
-1133 NPAEE
+1133 
-1138 TTQAKRKAGE
+1138 
-1148 IDDNTYCFAVRVE
+1148 AVRI
-1161 FTAESANALQSAMA
+1161 SI
-1175 GNTVKCENPAAP
+1175 K
-1187 KDAYEFYR
+1187 
-1195 CCTIQLR
+1195 
-1202 DDGRWYGTELGTGWL
+1202 TGAQEIL
-1217 CAIPK
+1217 D
-1222 KEGLPPPFFA
+1222 
-1232 VFQRRAGKST
+1232 
-1242 GTSQRYVV
+1242 

>member
-41 LWLALAAFLLL
+41 LWLALAVFLLL

-77 DKTAIQSTD
+77 DKTTIQSTD

-208 ERYDVQELRY
+208 EHYDVQELRY

-319 AQKKRGLGVVALV
+319 VQKKRGLGVVALV
-332 LALTLTAGCAISW
+332 LALTLTAGCAVGW
-345 GERAQKNDDPF
+345 GERAQTQKNDDPF

-580 IDVIGGQELTDD
+580 INIVGGQELTDD

-614 GYQVIGTYTGNDGL
+614 GYQIIGTSMSNDGL

-633 SYSGEEKY
+633 SYGVDLKY
-641 YLHDFYVDY
+641 YLHDFYIDY
-650 AGLDLPKMF
+650 AGLDLPKMY
-659 IPDLLN
+659 IPDLVDGLVE
-665 DTAADGYGR
+665 DGYGHG
-674 ANQCEARL
+674 NSVEGRL
-682 ISGDGSYYFYAP
+682 VSDSTYNFCYYYVP
-694 ITAWAC
+694 ITGWAC
-700 NPGTEF
+700 SPGTDY
-706 WYSRYDTGSYFN
+706 WYSRYDTGSYFSV
-718 AKKLEQSLDEAK
+718 KKLERGINDAK
-730 AEWESTGAK
+730 VEWESTGVTG
-739 AEKTDAGWRFVT
+739 EKVDTGCWRYVT

-763 DAPDGT
+763 AGPNNT
-769 CYEVTTHWTF
+769 TYEVEIHWLF

-787 WGWNRDRAVE
+787 WGWNHDRAVE
-797 GEAVILQ
+797 EEAVILQ
-804 AMVNS
+804 AMVKHFTIDATVRLTQVNASDTAAASTGFDALDAALDALGDMNVTADPLGHAVMVPNATAKWDDRNGTNIAYRAEIAKQFRQYSWKEASNVAQFGEEVLSVQCGRWNFYLYSNYKNVLS
-809 FRTSKILFTDGSPNG
+809 FFDQ
-824 SESSDPAPDD
+824 ESDPKGYPY
-834 TAFQADLQLASNGGA
+834 AFEITNAGAENAVWDAFYKWYEEAVAADNG
-849 SWLSLNTDGMAVGG
+849 
-863 HDPKDSAPTVL
+863 KQTV
-874 LDTCDYK
+874 
-881 EYDPSESSPSG
+881 
-892 SAVPPGGGNPLALCL
+892 
-907 SLSNSAR
+907 
-914 FTFYEGSDFMLY
+914 
-926 QHGDTRYYKVSSYG
+926 
-940 DYATIFDA
+940 
-948 MLAWYNKT
+948 T
-956 PDKEA
+956 P
-961 TFESDLVLASNA
+961 A
-973 ATVDILAFCP
+973 ATDTLSR
-983 ASGESGSHA
+983 ASITKSA
-992 PLLTGYSVALDS
+992 DS
-1004 YEYKPIDKPKNLDG
+1004 Y
-1018 LDSVELWPHN
+1018 
-1028 AQATCLIFYKGT
+1028 
-1040 NTVKYVSGK
+1040 
-1049 SERYYRAVGDFSIV
+1049 V
-1063 DNDGRTLYDLMRVW
+1063 DNDGYLWYTAGGKFCRWREGSAVETICTLPIDYLNDAPVSASLSTQDNRILMSYHIGGATMGTYVTEL
-1077 YDTAEY
+1077 YN
-1083 SDMLT
+1083 SDGEQYVKIDGYESIAFDNHGNIVKTL
-1088 SDVRAQSKSF
+1088 QF
-1098 SWQEAAQ
+1098 PPAQ
-1105 NWANA
+1105 NNLSISYDSGKTWTSIGDAD
-1110 YYGTQKEVTSGS
+1110 YFYGSVTEDGS
-1122 IYKFTWLNVTV
+1122 SISYFPGALEIRDGYVYTTAVYDINHEKSSDPLVTH
-1133 NPAEE
+1133 
-1138 TTQAKRKAGE
+1138 
-1148 IDDNTYCFAVRVE
+1148 AVRI
-1161 FTAESANALQSAMA
+1161 SI
-1175 GNTVKCENPAAP
+1175 K
-1187 KDAYEFYR
+1187 
-1195 CCTIQLR
+1195 
-1202 DDGRWYGTELGTGWL
+1202 TGAQEIL
-1217 CAIPK
+1217 D
-1222 KEGLPPPFFA
+1222 
-1232 VFQRRAGKST
+1232 
-1242 GTSQRYVV
+1242 

>member
-41 LWLALAAFLLL
+41 LWLALAVFLLL

-160 DVSRA
+160 DVTRA

-208 ERYDVQELRY
+208 EHYDVQELRY

-244 HWFNPVVYLM
+244 HWFDPVVYLM

-269 ATDGLELPERAAY
+269 ATDGLDRAERAAY

-290 QSSVRALP
+290 QSHVRALP

-319 AQKKRGLGVVALV
+319 AQKKRGLGIVALV
-332 LALTLTAGCAISW
+332 LALTLTAGCAVSW

-356 ADKSYTVDILL
+356 ADKSYTVDTLL
-367 YEAPAF
+367 YEAPGF
-373 TDGFTDGT
+373 TDGFTDGA
-381 YPSFRT
+381 YPTFRT
-387 TTNTAG
+387 ATNPAG
-393 EKYVTLCDAWGS
+393 EKYVTMFNDLGYAL
-405 TSIYGPMEEYTLEKQ
+405 IYGPMEEYKLEKQ
-420 SFYALFGS
+420 SFYALFGN
-428 TKASPVDDLIQNN
+428 TRDASPVDDLMQHN
-441 KSAWSGHCE
+441 KSAWTGYCE
-450 EASDGQPNQVYLLKQ
+450 EAKDSQPYQAYLLEQ
-465 KDGSVYLGLAGD
+465 EDGTIYLGLSAD
-477 YEEDGSE
+477 YAEDGSE
-484 LFCSVFRL
+484 CFCMVYRL
-492 NEQVNPIYASMDDYA
+492 NEQINPIYASMDDYA
-507 AACVEDL
+507 AMCVEDL

-523 SENNDYASRS
+523 SENNEYASRS

-541 RVTQLEQADSLG
+541 RVTQLEFADSLG

-573 TNEAGMQ
+573 TNEAGVE
-580 IDVIGGQELTDD
+580 IEPVGGQYVTDD
-592 GYLNENWT
+592 GYLRESWT
-600 HYLTVLHYTYGEKT
+600 HYLTVLHYTSGEKT

-633 SYSGEEKY
+633 NYSGEEKY
-641 YLHDFYVDY
+641 YLHDFYIDY
-650 AGLDLPKMF
+650 AGLNEPKMY
-659 IPDLLN
+659 IPNLLN
-665 DTAADGYGR
+665 AATDGYGR

-797 GEAVILQ
+797 GEAEVLR
-804 AMVNS
+804 AMVRS
-809 FRTSKILFTDGSPNG
+809 FTVNWDADAAA
-824 SESSDPAPDD
+824 DPALDD
-834 TAFQADLQLASNGGA
+834 SDFQADLQLASNGGA
-849 SWLSLNTDGMAVGG
+849 SWMYLSKNSAAVS
-863 HDPKDSAPTVL
+863 DCNMRNVTPTVKLDECSYAL
-874 LDTCDYK
+874 LNEEFTPDDGKQT
-881 EYDPSESSPSG
+881 
-892 SAVPPGGGNPLALCL
+892 LTLW
-907 SLSNSAR
+907 LSNNDSSHLA
-914 FTFYEGSDFMLY
+914 FYEGTNVMLY
-926 QHGDTRYYKVSSYG
+926 QRDDARYYKVSNFG
-940 DYATIFDA
+940 DYATLYNA
-948 MLAWYNKT
+948 MLAWYHSAQSGTK
-956 PDKEA
+956 P
-961 TFESDLVLASNA
+961 SDASSTTTTNA
-973 ATVDILAFCP
+973 VSRDSLIKAA
-983 ASGESGSHA
+983 
-992 PLLTGYSVALDS
+992 DS
-1004 YEYKPIDKPKNLDG
+1004 YVDLGGYLWYTAGGKFCRWREG
-1018 LDSVELWPHN
+1018 GSVETVCDLPLDYDTPVSASLSTQDNRILMNYHIGG
-1028 AQATCLIFYKGT
+1028 ATMGSFIT
-1040 NTVKYVSGK
+1040 
-1049 SERYYRAVGDFSIV
+1049 D
-1063 DNDGRTLYDLMRVW
+1063 LYDTDGKKLSSINGYNAIAISGDIIVMTDYFMPTPNNLSIS
-1077 YDTAEY
+1077 YDCGKTFTEFGDKDWFYGSA
-1083 SDMLT
+1083 LT
-1088 SDVRAQSKSF
+1088 ED
-1098 SWQEAAQ
+1098 
-1105 NWANA
+1105 
-1110 YYGTQKEVTSGS
+1110 GTYVTSVSSSLEIRDGYVYTTAVYDINHEKS
-1122 IYKFTWLNVTV
+1122 DDPLVTH
-1133 NPAEE
+1133 
-1138 TTQAKRKAGE
+1138 
-1148 IDDNTYCFAVRVE
+1148 AVRI
-1161 FTAESANALQSAMA
+1161 SI
-1175 GNTVKCENPAAP
+1175 K
-1187 KDAYEFYR
+1187 
-1195 CCTIQLR
+1195 
-1202 DDGRWYGTELGTGWL
+1202 TGAQEIL
-1217 CAIPK
+1217 D
-1222 KEGLPPPFFA
+1222 
-1232 VFQRRAGKST
+1232 
-1242 GTSQRYVV
+1242 

>member
-24 VLKPLWRERY
+24 ALKPLWRERY

-52 PVDFSVKNAPV
+52 PIDFSVKNAPV
-63 QAAPPK
+63 QAEPPK

-77 DKTAIQSTD
+77 DKTTIQSTD

-138 AFLLYQGVSYALFR
+138 AFLLYQGISYAHFR

-160 DVSRA
+160 DVARA
-165 DYAAMLSD
+165 DYAFLLYD

-208 ERYDVQELRY
+208 EHYDVQELRY

-319 AQKKRGLGVVALV
+319 AQKKRGLGIVALV
-332 LALTLTAGCAISW
+332 LALTLTAGCAVSW
-345 GERAQKNDDPF
+345 GERAQAQKNDDPF
-356 ADKSYTVDILL
+356 ADKRYTVDILL

-381 YPSFRT
+381 YPTFHTS
-387 TTNTAG
+387 TNSSG
-393 EKYVTLCDAWGS
+393 EKYLSLCDAWGS
-405 TSIYGPMEEYTLEKQ
+405 TFIYGPMEEYTLEKQ

-450 EASDGQPNQVYLLKQ
+450 EASDGLPNQVYLLKQ
-465 KDGSVYLGLAGD
+465 KDGTIYLGLAGD

-492 NEQVNPIYASMDDYA
+492 NEQTNPIYASMDDYA
-507 AACVEDL
+507 AACVAEL

-523 SENNDYASRS
+523 SENNEYASRS

-541 RVTQLEQADSLG
+541 RVTQLELADSLG
-553 NLSPDGTVLELWY
+553 NLSPDGTVLELWC

-573 TNEAGMQ
+573 TNEAGAQ
-580 IDVIGGQELTDD
+580 INIVGGQELTDD

-600 HYLTVLHYTYGEKT
+600 HYLTVLHYTSGEQT
-614 GYQVIGTYTGNDGL
+614 GYQILGTSMSNDGL

-633 SYSGEEKY
+633 GYGQELKY
-641 YLHDFYVDY
+641 YLHDFYIDY
-650 AGLDLPKMF
+650 AGLDLPKMY
-659 IPDLLN
+659 IPNLVDGLVE
-665 DTAADGYGR
+665 DGYGHG
-674 ANQCEARL
+674 NSVEGRL
-682 ISGDGSYYFYAP
+682 VSDSTYNFCYYYVP
-694 ITAWAC
+694 ITGWAC
-700 NPGTEF
+700 SPGTDY
-706 WYSRYDTGSYFN
+706 WYSRYDTGSYFSV
-718 AKKLEQSLDEAK
+718 KKLERGINDAK
-730 AEWESTGAK
+730 AEWESTGVTG
-739 AEKTDAGWRFVT
+739 EKVDTGCWRYVT

-763 DAPDGT
+763 AGPNNT
-769 CYEVTTHWTF
+769 TYEVEIHWLF

-787 WGWNRDRAVE
+787 WGWNHDRAVE
-797 GEAVILQ
+797 EEAVILQ
-804 AMVNS
+804 AMVKHFTINGG
-809 FRTSKILFTDGSPNG
+809 IYFTDGSSD
-824 SESSDPAPDD
+824 SESPAD
-834 TAFQADLQLASNGGA
+834 TAFLTDLQLAANGGIESLTLFPA
-849 SWLSLNTDGMAVGG
+849 ATSSIISPREPVSTEGSELHVDLSNYGYSSTSEPENISLLNHIRIDLKGDSQSWF
-863 HDPKDSAPTVL
+863 
-874 LDTCDYK
+874 
-881 EYDPSESSPSG
+881 ESYQ
-892 SAVPPGGGNPLALCL
+892 GGNVIGYCAENRPTEYYLA
-907 SLSNSAR
+907 
-914 FTFYEGSDFMLY
+914 FGDF
-926 QHGDTRYYKVSSYG
+926 GK
-940 DYATIFDA
+940 YATLYDVILEWYHSAQSGTEPSDA
-948 MLAWYNKT
+948 SS
-956 PDKEA
+956 A
-961 TFESDLVLASNA
+961 TTTNAVSRASITKSA
-973 ATVDILAFCP
+973 
-983 ASGESGSHA
+983 
-992 PLLTGYSVALDS
+992 DS
-1004 YEYKPIDKPKNLDG
+1004 Y
-1018 LDSVELWPHN
+1018 
-1028 AQATCLIFYKGT
+1028 
-1040 NTVKYVSGK
+1040 
-1049 SERYYRAVGDFSIV
+1049 V
-1063 DNDGRTLYDLMRVW
+1063 DNDDYLWYISGGKLCRWREGGSVEVLHDLPVNDVTDTTVDATLSVVSDQVALRYYIGGGIMGSFVTELYGADGKQSATLYGYESIAISGSTIVETTKFPPTVNNLRLSTDGGKTWTSIGDADYFYGSVTEDGSSISYFPGALEIRDGYVYTTAV
-1077 YDTAEY
+1077 YDI
-1083 SDMLT
+1083 DHQKT
-1088 SDVRAQSKSF
+1088 SDPL
-1098 SWQEAAQ
+1098 
-1105 NWANA
+1105 
-1110 YYGTQKEVTSGS
+1110 VTHS
-1122 IYKFTWLNVTV
+1122 
-1133 NPAEE
+1133 
-1138 TTQAKRKAGE
+1138 
-1148 IDDNTYCFAVRVE
+1148 VRV
-1161 FTAESANALQSAMA
+1161 NL
-1175 GNTVKCENPAAP
+1175 K
-1187 KDAYEFYR
+1187 
-1195 CCTIQLR
+1195 
-1202 DDGRWYGTELGTGWL
+1202 TGAQEIL
-1217 CAIPK
+1217 D
-1222 KEGLPPPFFA
+1222 
-1232 VFQRRAGKST
+1232 
-1242 GTSQRYVV
+1242 

>member
-77 DKTAIQSTD
+77 DKTTIQSTD

-138 AFLLYQGVSYALFR
+138 AFLLYQGISYAHFR

-165 DYAAMLSD
+165 DYAAMLSN

-282 SRTLLAAV
+282 SRMLLAAV

-298 ATTCFGGTVER
+298 ATTCFGGMVER

-319 AQKKRGLGVVALV
+319 AQKKRGLGIVALV
-332 LALTLTAGCAISW
+332 LALTLTAGCAVSW

-356 ADKSYTVDILL
+356 ADKSYTVDTLL
-367 YEAPAF
+367 YEAPGF
-373 TDGFTDGT
+373 TDGFTDGA
-381 YPSFRT
+381 YPTFRT
-387 TTNTAG
+387 ATNPAG
-393 EKYVTLCDAWGS
+393 EKYVTMFNDLGYAL
-405 TSIYGPMEEYTLEKQ
+405 IYGPMEEYKLEKQ
-420 SFYALFGS
+420 SFYALFGN
-428 TKASPVDDLIQNN
+428 TRDASPVDDLMQHN
-441 KSAWSGHCE
+441 KSAWTGYCE
-450 EASDGQPNQVYLLKQ
+450 EAKDSQPYQAYLLEQ
-465 KDGSVYLGLAGD
+465 EDGTIYLGLSAD
-477 YEEDGSE
+477 YAEDGSE
-484 LFCSVFRL
+484 CFCMVYRL
-492 NEQVNPIYASMDDYA
+492 EKEDDTIYPSMDDYA

-541 RVTQLEQADSLG
+541 RVTRLEQGDSLG

-573 TNEAGMQ
+573 TNEAGVQ

-592 GYLNENWT
+592 GYLNEHWT

-614 GYQVIGTYTGNDGL
+614 GYQIIGTSMSNDGL

-633 SYSGEEKY
+633 GYGVDLKY

-650 AGLDLPKMF
+650 AGLDLPKMY
-659 IPDLLN
+659 IPNLVDGLVE
-665 DTAADGYGR
+665 DGYGHG
-674 ANQCEARL
+674 NSVEGRL
-682 ISGDGSYYFYAP
+682 ISGNGNYRFYAP
-694 ITAWAC
+694 ISGWTYKPDAKYA
-700 NPGTEF
+700 EY
-706 WYSRYDTGSYFN
+706 WYSSYNTGSYFSVT
-718 AKKLEQSLDEAK
+718 EVDHSLYDEK
-730 AEWESTGAK
+730 PEWESAGYT
-739 AEKTDAGWRFVT
+739 AEWIDESCRFVT
-751 HEGMSNTIVTLF
+751 HEGMSNTVVTLF
-763 DAPDGT
+763 NGPNNT
-769 CYEVTTHWTF
+769 CYIVEIHWLF

-797 GEAVILQ
+797 EEAVILQ

-809 FRTSKILFTDGSPNG
+809 FRTSKILPTTDPVLD
-824 SESSDPAPDD
+824 DPA
-834 TAFQADLQLASNGGA
+834 FKADLQLATNGGA
-849 SWLSLNTDGMAVGG
+849 SWMYLSKNSAAVSDCNMRNVSPAVKLDECSYTLLNKDFTPADG
-863 HDPKDSAPTVL
+863 TQVL
-874 LDTCDYK
+874 ELW
-881 EYDPSESSPSG
+881 
-892 SAVPPGGGNPLALCL
+892 
-907 SLSNSAR
+907 LSNNDDSHFA
-914 FTFYEGSDFMLY
+914 FYEGTNVMLY
-926 QHGDTRYYKVSSYG
+926 QRDDARYYKVSNFG
-940 DYATIFDA
+940 DYATLYNA
-948 MLAWYNKT
+948 MLAWFNSAQSGT
-956 PDKEA
+956 E
-961 TFESDLVLASNA
+961 TSDASSTTTTNA
-973 ATVDILAFCP
+973 VTRDSLIKSA
-983 ASGESGSHA
+983 
-992 PLLTGYSVALDS
+992 DS
-1004 YEYKPIDKPKNLDG
+1004 YVDHGGYLWYTAGGKFYRWHEG
-1018 LDSVELWPHN
+1018 GSVETVCDLPLDYDTPVSASLSTQDDRILMNYHIGG
-1028 AQATCLIFYKGT
+1028 ATMGSFIT
-1040 NTVKYVSGK
+1040 
-1049 SERYYRAVGDFSIV
+1049 D
-1063 DNDGRTLYDLMRVW
+1063 LYDTDGKKLSSINGYNAIAISGDIIVMTDHFMPTPNNMSIS
-1077 YDTAEY
+1077 YDCGKTFTEFGDKDWFYGSA
-1083 SDMLT
+1083 LT
-1088 SDVRAQSKSF
+1088 ED
-1098 SWQEAAQ
+1098 
-1105 NWANA
+1105 
-1110 YYGTQKEVTSGS
+1110 GTYVTSVNSSLEIRDGYVYTTAVYDINHEKS
-1122 IYKFTWLNVTV
+1122 DDPLVTH
-1133 NPAEE
+1133 
-1138 TTQAKRKAGE
+1138 
-1148 IDDNTYCFAVRVE
+1148 AVRI
-1161 FTAESANALQSAMA
+1161 SI
-1175 GNTVKCENPAAP
+1175 K
-1187 KDAYEFYR
+1187 
-1195 CCTIQLR
+1195 
-1202 DDGRWYGTELGTGWL
+1202 TGAQEIL
-1217 CAIPK
+1217 D
-1222 KEGLPPPFFA
+1222 
-1232 VFQRRAGKST
+1232 
-1242 GTSQRYVV
+1242 

>member
-77 DKTAIQSTD
+77 DKTTIQSTD

-92 AEKSGQSPAQVRDTI
+92 AEKSGQSPAQVCDTI

-160 DVSRA
+160 DVARA

-332 LALTLTAGCAISW
+332 LALTLTAGCAVGW
-345 GERAQKNDDPF
+345 GERAQTQKNDDPF

-523 SENNDYASRS
+523 SENNEYASRS

-541 RVTQLEQADSLG
+541 RVTQLEFADSLG

-600 HYLTVLHYTYGEKT
+600 HYLTVLHYTSGEQT

-809 FRTSKILFTDGSPNG
+809 FRTSKILPTTDPVLD
-824 SESSDPAPDD
+824 DPA
-834 TAFQADLQLASNGGA
+834 FKADLQLATNGGA
-849 SWLSLNTDGMAVGG
+849 SWMYLSKNSAAVS
-863 HDPKDSAPTVL
+863 DCNMRNVTPTVKLDECSYAL
-874 LDTCDYK
+874 LNEEFTPDDGKQT
-881 EYDPSESSPSG
+881 
-892 SAVPPGGGNPLALCL
+892 LTLW
-907 SLSNSAR
+907 LSNNDSSHLA
-914 FTFYEGSDFMLY
+914 FYEGSNVMLY
-926 QHGDTRYYKVSSYG
+926 QCDEARYYDVSNFG
-940 DYATIFDA
+940 DYKTLYDA
-948 MLAWYNKT
+948 MLAWFNS
-956 PDKEA
+956 A
-961 TFESDLVLASNA
+961 QSDTEPFDASSTTTTNAVTRDSLIKAADSYVDLGGYLWYTAGGKLCRWREGSSVEVLHDLPVNDVTDT
-973 ATVDILAFCP
+973 TVDATLSVVSDQVALCYYIGGGIMGSFVTELYGADGKQS
-983 ASGESGSHA
+983 ATLYGYESIAISGSTIVETTKFPPTVNNLRLSTDGGKTWTSIGDA
-992 PLLTGYSVALDS
+992 DYFYGSVTEDDSSISYFPGALEIRDGYVYTTAVYD
-1004 YEYKPIDKPKNLDG
+1004 IDHQK
-1018 LDSVELWPHN
+1018 
-1028 AQATCLIFYKGT
+1028 
-1040 NTVKYVSGK
+1040 
-1049 SERYYRAVGDFSIV
+1049 
-1063 DNDGRTLYDLMRVW
+1063 
-1077 YDTAEY
+1077 
-1083 SDMLT
+1083 T
-1088 SDVRAQSKSF
+1088 SDPL
-1098 SWQEAAQ
+1098 
-1105 NWANA
+1105 
-1110 YYGTQKEVTSGS
+1110 VTHS
-1122 IYKFTWLNVTV
+1122 
-1133 NPAEE
+1133 
-1138 TTQAKRKAGE
+1138 
-1148 IDDNTYCFAVRVE
+1148 VRV
-1161 FTAESANALQSAMA
+1161 NL
-1175 GNTVKCENPAAP
+1175 K
-1187 KDAYEFYR
+1187 
-1195 CCTIQLR
+1195 
-1202 DDGRWYGTELGTGWL
+1202 TGAQEIL
-1217 CAIPK
+1217 D
-1222 KEGLPPPFFA
+1222 
-1232 VFQRRAGKST
+1232 
-1242 GTSQRYVV
+1242 

>member
-41 LWLALAAFLLL
+41 LWLALATFLLL

-319 AQKKRGLGVVALV
+319 VQKKRGLGIVALV
-332 LALTLTAGCAISW
+332 LALTLTAGCAVSW
-345 GERAQKNDDPF
+345 GNKNELSDPF
-356 ADKSYTVDILL
+356 GKSYTIADIVYIGVEPDDTFRENAANAELL
-367 YEAPAF
+367 LRSDAQSITLTWTDHYKWDCTAAGSFEMTEENFDRYFDGSAFEAADNPAGWQESDMSAAKLRRENANTWCF
-373 TDGFTDGT
+373 TTSSPPDGLTD
-381 YPSFRT
+381 Y
-387 TTNTAG
+387 
-393 EKYVTLCDAWGS
+393 LC
-405 TSIYGPMEEYTLEKQ
+405 
-420 SFYALFGS
+420 
-428 TKASPVDDLIQNN
+428 
-441 KSAWSGHCE
+441 
-450 EASDGQPNQVYLLKQ
+450 LLQQ
-465 KDGSVYLGLAGD
+465 KDGTLYLAMGYYPDSKQTAPHCFHTL
-477 YEEDGSE
+477 
-484 LFCSVFRL
+484 FRL
-492 NEQVNPIYASMDDYA
+492 AEKAVPIYASMDDYA

-523 SENNDYASRS
+523 SENNEYASRS

-573 TNEAGMQ
+573 TNEAGAQ
-580 IDVIGGQELTDD
+580 INIVGGQELTDD

-600 HYLTVLHYTYGEKT
+600 HYLTVLHYTSGEQT
-614 GYQVIGTYTGNDGL
+614 GYQIIGTYTGNDGL

-797 GEAVILQ
+797 GEAEVLR
-804 AMVNS
+804 AMVRS
-809 FRTSKILFTDGSPNG
+809 FTVNWDADAAA
-824 SESSDPAPDD
+824 DPALDD
-834 TAFQADLQLASNGGA
+834 SDFQADLQLASNGGA
-849 SWLSLNTDGMAVGG
+849 AWMFLYRDNAAITDRDMLNVTPTVRLDECSYALLHDKFTPADGARSLTLWLSNNDSSHLAFFEGTDI
-863 HDPKDSAPTVL
+863 
-874 LDTCDYK
+874 
-881 EYDPSESSPSG
+881 
-892 SAVPPGGGNPLALCL
+892 
-907 SLSNSAR
+907 
-914 FTFYEGSDFMLY
+914 MLY
-926 QHGDTRYYKVSSYG
+926 QRDDAYYYKVSDYG
-940 DYATIFDA
+940 DYATLYDA
-948 MLAWYNKT
+948 MLAWFNSAQSGT
-956 PDKEA
+956 EPSDASSA
-961 TFESDLVLASNA
+961 TTTNAVSRDSLIKAADSYVDLGGYLWYTAGGKFYRWHEGGSVETIDTLPIDSLTDSPVR
-973 ATVDILAFCP
+973 ATLSIR
-983 ASGESGSHA
+983 GSR
-992 PLLTGYSVALDS
+992 VALNYHIGGATMGTYVTELYNPDGEQYVKIDGYESIAFDNHGNIVKTLQFPPAQNNLSIS
-1004 YEYKPIDKPKNLDG
+1004 YD
-1018 LDSVELWPHN
+1018 
-1028 AQATCLIFYKGT
+1028 
-1040 NTVKYVSGK
+1040 SGK
-1049 SERYYRAVGDFSIV
+1049 TWTSIGDADYFYGSVTEDGSSISYFPGALEIRDGYVYTTAV
-1063 DNDGRTLYDLMRVW
+1063 YDI
-1077 YDTAEY
+1077 DHQK
-1083 SDMLT
+1083 T
-1088 SDVRAQSKSF
+1088 SDPL
-1098 SWQEAAQ
+1098 
-1105 NWANA
+1105 
-1110 YYGTQKEVTSGS
+1110 VTH
-1122 IYKFTWLNVTV
+1122 
-1133 NPAEE
+1133 
-1138 TTQAKRKAGE
+1138 
-1148 IDDNTYCFAVRVE
+1148 AVRI
-1161 FTAESANALQSAMA
+1161 SI
-1175 GNTVKCENPAAP
+1175 K
-1187 KDAYEFYR
+1187 
-1195 CCTIQLR
+1195 
-1202 DDGRWYGTELGTGWL
+1202 TGAQEIL
-1217 CAIPK
+1217 D
-1222 KEGLPPPFFA
+1222 
-1232 VFQRRAGKST
+1232 
-1242 GTSQRYVV
+1242 

>member
-77 DKTAIQSTD
+77 DKTTIQSTD

-160 DVSRA
+160 DVARA
-165 DYAAMLSD
+165 DYASLLSD

-208 ERYDVQELRY
+208 EHYDVQELRY

-332 LALTLTAGCAISW
+332 LALTLTAGCAVGW
-345 GERAQKNDDPF
+345 GERAQTQKNDDPF

-573 TNEAGMQ
+573 TNEAGVE
-580 IDVIGGQELTDD
+580 IEPVGGQYVTDD
-592 GYLNENWT
+592 GYLRESWT
-600 HYLTVLHYTYGEKT
+600 HYLTVLRYTYGEKT

-628 WYNGC
+628 WYDGC
-633 SYSGEEKY
+633 NYSGEEKY
-641 YLHDFYVDY
+641 YLHDFYIDY
-650 AGLDLPKMF
+650 AGLSEPKMY
-659 IPDLLN
+659 IPNLLN
-665 DTAADGYGR
+665 AATDGYGR

-694 ITAWAC
+694 ITAWTC

-797 GEAVILQ
+797 SEAEVLR
-804 AMVNS
+804 AMVRS
-809 FRTSKILFTDGSPNG
+809 FTVNWDADAAA
-824 SESSDPAPDD
+824 DPALDD
-834 TAFQADLQLASNGGA
+834 SDFQADLQLASNGGA
-849 SWLSLNTDGMAVGG
+849 AWMYLSKNSAAVSDCNMRNVTPTVKLDECSYALLNEEFTPDDGKQTLTLWLSNN
-863 HDPKDSAPTVL
+863 DS
-874 LDTCDYK
+874 
-881 EYDPSESSPSG
+881 SH
-892 SAVPPGGGNPLALCL
+892 LA
-907 SLSNSAR
+907 
-914 FTFYEGSDFMLY
+914 FYEGTNVMLY
-926 QHGDTRYYKVSSYG
+926 QRDDARYYKVSNFG
-940 DYATIFDA
+940 DYATLYDA
-948 MLAWYNKT
+948 MLAWFNSAQSGT
-956 PDKEA
+956 E
-961 TFESDLVLASNA
+961 TSDASSTTTTNAVSRDSLIKAADSYVDLGGYLWYTAGGKFYRWHEGGSVEVLHDLPVNDVTDT
-973 ATVDILAFCP
+973 TVDATLSVVSDQVALRYYIGGGIMGSFVTELYGADGKQS
-983 ASGESGSHA
+983 ATLYGYESIAISGSTIVETTKFPPTVNNLRLSTDGGKTWTSIGDA
-992 PLLTGYSVALDS
+992 DYFYGSVTEDGSSISYFPGALEIRDGYVYTTAVYD
-1004 YEYKPIDKPKNLDG
+1004 IDHQK
-1018 LDSVELWPHN
+1018 
-1028 AQATCLIFYKGT
+1028 
-1040 NTVKYVSGK
+1040 
-1049 SERYYRAVGDFSIV
+1049 
-1063 DNDGRTLYDLMRVW
+1063 
-1077 YDTAEY
+1077 
-1083 SDMLT
+1083 T
-1088 SDVRAQSKSF
+1088 SDPL
-1098 SWQEAAQ
+1098 
-1105 NWANA
+1105 
-1110 YYGTQKEVTSGS
+1110 VTHS
-1122 IYKFTWLNVTV
+1122 
-1133 NPAEE
+1133 
-1138 TTQAKRKAGE
+1138 
-1148 IDDNTYCFAVRVE
+1148 VRV
-1161 FTAESANALQSAMA
+1161 NL
-1175 GNTVKCENPAAP
+1175 K
-1187 KDAYEFYR
+1187 
-1195 CCTIQLR
+1195 
-1202 DDGRWYGTELGTGWL
+1202 TGAQEIL
-1217 CAIPK
+1217 D
-1222 KEGLPPPFFA
+1222 
-1232 VFQRRAGKST
+1232 
-1242 GTSQRYVV
+1242 

>member
-160 DVSRA
+160 DVVRA
-165 DYAAMLSD
+165 DYASLLSD

-332 LALTLTAGCAISW
+332 LALTLTAGCAVSW

-356 ADKSYTVDILL
+356 ADKSYTVDTLL
-367 YEAPAF
+367 YEAPGF
-373 TDGFTDGT
+373 TDGFTDGA
-381 YPSFRT
+381 YPTFRT
-387 TTNTAG
+387 ATNPAG
-393 EKYVTLCDAWGS
+393 EKYVTMFNDLGYAL
-405 TSIYGPMEEYTLEKQ
+405 IYGPMEEYKLEKQ
-420 SFYALFGS
+420 SFYALFGN
-428 TKASPVDDLIQNN
+428 TRDASPVDDLMQHN
-441 KSAWSGHCE
+441 KSAWTGYCE
-450 EASDGQPNQVYLLKQ
+450 EAKDSQPYQAYLLEQ
-465 KDGSVYLGLAGD
+465 EDGTIYLGLSAD
-477 YEEDGSE
+477 YAEDGSE
-484 LFCSVFRL
+484 CFCMVYRL
-492 NEQVNPIYASMDDYA
+492 NEQINPIYASMDDYA

-541 RVTQLEQADSLG
+541 RVTRLEQGDSLG

-573 TNEAGMQ
+573 TNEAGAQ
-580 IDVIGGQELTDD
+580 INIVGGQELTDD
-592 GYLNENWT
+592 GYLNEHWT
-600 HYLTVLHYTYGEKT
+600 HYLTVLHYTSGEKT
-614 GYQVIGTYTGNDGL
+614 GYQIIGTSMSNDGL

-650 AGLDLPKMF
+650 AGLNEPKMY
-659 IPDLLN
+659 IPDLVDGLVE
-665 DTAADGYGR
+665 DGYGHG
-674 ANQCEARL
+674 NSVEGRL
-682 ISGDGSYYFYAP
+682 ISGNGNYSFYVP
-694 ITAWAC
+694 ISGWTYKPDAEYA
-700 NPGTEF
+700 EY
-706 WYSRYDTGSYFN
+706 WYSSYNTGSYFSVT
-718 AKKLEQSLDEAK
+718 EVDHSLYDEK
-730 AEWESTGAK
+730 PEWESAGYT
-739 AEKTDAGWRFVT
+739 AEWIDESCRFVT
-751 HEGMSNTIVTLF
+751 HEGMSNTVVTLF
-763 DAPDGT
+763 NGPNNT
-769 CYEVTTHWTF
+769 CYIVEIHWLF

-787 WGWNRDRAVE
+787 WGWNHDRAVE
-797 GEAVILQ
+797 EEAVILQ

-809 FRTSKILFTDGSPNG
+809 FRTSKILPTMDPVLD
-824 SESSDPAPDD
+824 DPA
-834 TAFQADLQLASNGGA
+834 FKADLQLATNGGA
-849 SWLSLNTDGMAVGG
+849 SWMYLSKNSAAVS
-863 HDPKDSAPTVL
+863 DCNMRNVTPTVKLDECSYAL
-874 LDTCDYK
+874 LNEEFTPDDGKQT
-881 EYDPSESSPSG
+881 
-892 SAVPPGGGNPLALCL
+892 LTLW
-907 SLSNSAR
+907 LSNNDSSHLA
-914 FTFYEGSDFMLY
+914 FYESTNVMLY
-926 QHGDTRYYKVSSYG
+926 QRDDARYYKVSNFG
-940 DYATIFDA
+940 DYATLYDA
-948 MLAWYNKT
+948 MLAWFNSAQSGTEPSDASSTTTTNAVSRDSLIKAADSYVDLGGYLWYTAGGKFCRWHEGGSVETVCDLPLDYDTPVSASLSTQDNRILMNYHIGGAIMGSFITDLYDTDGKKLSSINGYNAIAISGDIIVMTDHFMPTPNNMSISYDCGKT
-956 PDKEA
+956 FTEFGDKDWFYGSALTEDGTYVTSVNSSLEIRDGYVYTTA
-961 TFESDLVLASNA
+961 VYDINHEKSNA
-973 ATVDILAFCP
+973 
-983 ASGESGSHA
+983 
-992 PLLTGYSVALDS
+992 PL
-1004 YEYKPIDKPKNLDG
+1004 
-1018 LDSVELWPHN
+1018 
-1028 AQATCLIFYKGT
+1028 
-1040 NTVKYVSGK
+1040 
-1049 SERYYRAVGDFSIV
+1049 
-1063 DNDGRTLYDLMRVW
+1063 
-1077 YDTAEY
+1077 
-1083 SDMLT
+1083 
-1088 SDVRAQSKSF
+1088 
-1098 SWQEAAQ
+1098 
-1105 NWANA
+1105 
-1110 YYGTQKEVTSGS
+1110 VTH
-1122 IYKFTWLNVTV
+1122 
-1133 NPAEE
+1133 
-1138 TTQAKRKAGE
+1138 
-1148 IDDNTYCFAVRVE
+1148 AVRI
-1161 FTAESANALQSAMA
+1161 SI
-1175 GNTVKCENPAAP
+1175 K
-1187 KDAYEFYR
+1187 
-1195 CCTIQLR
+1195 
-1202 DDGRWYGTELGTGWL
+1202 TGAQEIL
-1217 CAIPK
+1217 D
-1222 KEGLPPPFFA
+1222 
-1232 VFQRRAGKST
+1232 
-1242 GTSQRYVV
+1242 